1 MNAKIK
7 KFGFPLPIAGASG
20 GSKSPSV
27 PREDPDNLQSSAYVN
42 IIDLIGEGQIGGLVD
57 NVDGDSLTEKEKSI
71 FFDGTRLRHT
81 NGELNFAN
89 VSWAERVGLQRQ
101 DYIEGFGEGVETPFY
116 KNVQLK
122 SGIPSAF
129 TVSNPNADRVR
140 IILAVNSLLSTDRS
154 SGDTYGTSVEF
165 QIKLSVN
172 NGPYEILANK
182 KITGKTTSR
191 YQRSFSF
198 DLPKKKADGTP
209 ITAWSFQITR
219 TTPDSN
225 SSYLQNTTF
234 FESYSEVEL
243 TKFSYPNVALVATRF
258 SSETFS
264 SIPKREYLVDGLLIK
279 VPSNRNKDGS
289 YTGPWDGTFKLESSS
304 NPAWILYDLLLSKR
318 YGLGEYITPEMI
330 DESRLYVI
338 GQYCDQL
345 VDDGFGNKEPRYTIN
360 CVINTRV
367 EAYDLIVDICSAF
380 NGMAY
385 WAGHMVGF
393 TIDAPGTPQMLFNNT
408 NIVGDFSYQGT
419 SNKDR
424 HSVAVVTWNDPNDDY
439 KQVPEVVE
447 DPELIERYGIR
458 KTEVMAFGC
467 TSRGQA
473 ARYGRWLLYS
483 EHQQSETITFNVGID
498 AALLLPGD
506 LIYVQDRDRA
516 GKRFGG
522 RLLDCTAKQAV
533 LDDLVDFG
541 EFTDL
546 TLVIRLEDGSLAE
559 RVIASHTK
567 KTVTVSGHTKEVT
580 VVEWAE
586 ALTVMPVKYALWIIK
601 AAELQPVI
609 ARVVNVAQGEEKG
622 TYNITAVPHNPNKY
636 QSIEND
642 LMLDVPPTSILNSRN
657 QEPPASVEI
666 KSEIITTQNVAKTR
680 LVISWKEAKNA
691 ARYEVE
697 WKRNDGNWVK
707 LPQTT
712 SLSIEVEDVYAG
724 AYTARVVAYNL
735 FGARSYPKYSTST
748 DVKGKVGKPTNVL
761 SLTTT
766 PLLFGM
772 KLDWVYPAGNS
783 DLSHVVIEVSDRAD
797 GSNPRLLGNVSYPTN
812 TLTIQGLQGGLD
824 QWYRT
829 KTVDKSGNESDWS
842 NFVKGTTGNDPDQ
855 VLDLISGQIG
865 ESDLATELQG
875 KIENSVTVSE
885 AAKIVAD
892 NAQTAATNAQTAAT
906 DAKTAASEAQK
917 AASSAQTQAS
927 SAQQIASEASA
938 TAANAKNAADQ
949 AVTAATSA
957 SNVATTAKNA
967 ADTAKAMADSAST
980 AAAKANTTATNA
992 QTTADNAAAAAS
1004 KVASDLTSSTNQ
1016 LNQKIADE
1024 ANARTTAISK
1034 LNDGLT
1040 TETSQRKSEDAALL
1054 SNIETYKSST
1064 NGTLSSLQTQIN
1076 TNATNTSANTS
1087 KITSLDSRLT
1097 TNEGK
1102 TADAINAAA
1111 AAQQTANTAVINSA
1125 ATASALTS
1133 LKSELSTGKGIN
1145 NIIAPFSDP
1154 QELSPYVIG
1163 ASRTVALI
1171 NSPMRING
1179 KAYDVTFNA
1188 VAGSI
1193 YFGSSSVST
1202 VNTAA
1207 AGVVSGG
1214 KRYMLSAYLKNIDP
1228 TKQAE
1233 VYFTLHWFRRTS
1245 EGAYSATQT
1254 VLVNQATNNT
1264 RVTPS
1269 NEGGTVS
1276 CKAVTAPVDA
1286 VAFAIICAGNSVYNV
1301 AGSRIL
1307 IDMLMLEE
1315 VVGVDVPAS
1324 TWTAGPT
1331 DLSAIKSALDANA
1344 SAINNLKTR
1353 VTNAE
1358 GVITSQGDSITQL
1371 NNSVTSING
1380 ELTKKADATAL
1391 NSLSN
1396 RVTTAEGQISSQ
1408 GSAIVSLKN
1417 DLVAANNAIST
1428 KADSSALNSL
1438 DSKVT
1443 SIDGKVASN
1452 ASAITSLKSE
1462 LSTGKGANLL
1472 IAPYSDPQVVP
1483 YTLSNTGVEVSL
1495 VDSVLRT
1502 GKAYNFKNVTSNVG
1516 NYVYIGQ
1523 YSNGKQAPVAVR
1535 GGSKLLFSF
1544 YAKSDVAGFIGRFAL
1559 RVFNQSGANVQV
1571 VTLLWTSTQAQNVS
1585 FTTDLVKYTLYLSSP
1600 IHADGVTASILL
1612 YTGGASS
1619 TSLTPAGAILTMDKL
1634 MIEEYVGDNKEA
1646 SPWVVGSADLNGI
1659 YNSLDASASA
1669 INNLTTRMA
1678 NAEGSITSQSN
1689 SITSLRNDLATTNN
1703 VVSKKADA
1711 SALTSLDTKVTSI
1724 DGRVTNNTSAVTAL
1738 QGRVT
1743 TVENGLST
1751 KADASALNNY
1761 YTKTEAD
1768 SATSGA
1774 IDKFNSQLTI
1784 GGVNVV
1790 ANSEAPR
1797 TSTAATNREYL
1808 LYERSAELK
1817 AFYDENLE
1825 KPITISFEMSVPV
1838 AGPVQVYSSNG
1849 SAHQFV
1855 TSVNAVIV
1863 NQFAKY
1869 SVTVSPKAHTASTTV
1884 STIEFYGTYGTGRI
1898 PTIRK
1903 LQIEAGTKATAWSPS
1918 PRDTK
1923 AAIDAN
1929 ASAIQTTQTK
1939 VDNIDGRLTT
1949 ATDSITSLNSRMSAA
1964 EGNINSANTAVGGL
1978 STRMTSAE
1986 GKITNQGDSIAA
1998 LQNSV
2003 SSISG
2008 TLANKAD
2015 SSAVNNLT
2023 SRVETAEGKISSQS
2037 GQITSL
2043 SNSLDLTNSNLNDV
2057 NVLARLLSLGKPLRD
2072 DPTFKSTTGG
2082 LAAYALQSG
2091 SSFTRQAKSTDNP
2104 MDSAYEMLLRAT
2116 TTLGSGWY
2124 PNNPTVNGGP
2134 NKAFLVKQ
2142 VIKMPSGQ
2150 KLAAFNNPL
2159 GAGGYVRILGN
2170 AEGTGKFETYYSV
2183 IQCGP
2188 DANTAIQGHFRVINS
2203 SNPPVPSA
2211 SNPVDVILASYEVF
2225 DVTAVND
2232 TIPKAYSNAIAA
2244 NANAINTLSNTVSQ
2258 QGNTITSHSNSITQL
2273 NNSIS
2278 SINGALSSKADAS
2291 ALQSLDSKVTLI
2303 DGKVTSN
2310 SSALTALQ
2318 SSFDG
2323 LPNQGVNLLGPEI
2336 SNPVEKPTNWT
2347 SGLPFEI
2354 IQSPDT
2360 VNVRAFQF
2368 TMPASSGN
2376 GTYFNIG
2383 GGQVP
2388 RQWLTEGKYIFSFV
2402 AKTVGGTPPHA
2413 IEWQLYNVDST
2424 RLRFNITA
2432 TLTRYSGVFTV
2443 PAGGAAACMLL
2454 IGNPTGKPAGQVINI
2469 ERMMLERQVGNNTTP
2484 SAWIAGSD
2492 PTGMILSTQAKATDL
2507 FNTATS
2513 QNAATAGRV
2522 TSLESRMTT
2531 TEGNL
2536 NKKADASA
2544 LQNLDTKITNV
2555 DGKVTSNTN
2564 AITALSSTLSN
2575 ATSSISM
2582 NAGNAQ
2588 GDWTFFNTSGEY
2600 SIVAQADGQAGR
2612 VIQLGNNAG
2621 NDIVWM
2627 HPNNFIPFDATKTY
2641 RLRVRYRRR
2650 AGNGTIYVGVSQ
2662 KTPDKALYVTTAN
2675 ALSGD
2680 MGSSNYVVNA
2690 HAPAIDEWQEIVA
2703 YIKGRSAGAASGSG
2717 SKTSPRTVSQQAG
2730 FITPMFI
2737 ANYSAQTGIV
2747 ELDYL
2752 ILEDAEAI
2760 VANDANASAI
2770 SALDTKVSEVDG
2782 RLTTATNS
2790 ITSLNSRMSAAEG
2803 NISAANSALSGLSTR
2818 MTAAENGLTN
2828 QSNAIT
2834 NLSNSL
2840 TVTTNTAN
2848 AALPKIQGGTGA
2860 AKLFRGV
2867 LVWQQNGANLTGN
2880 IVIQTPI
2887 TFTGKMFRLSLTG
2900 YNYLAAKNEI
2910 NLNIGGYA
2918 YSGTSLLQH
2927 GVVNSGTMP
2936 IRVRMGIRN
2945 GTVVVILTSQ
2955 APGAYWQYPK
2965 FNIDAEI
2972 GYTTPPDSWSEGWS
2986 ASFMA
2991 EADLA
2996 SNGISAII
3004 EPSLLDI
3011 STTLNATAS
3020 AISNLTNTVSQQGD
3034 TITSHSNSITTLTNK
3049 ITNNDLS
3056 NLVLNPDF
3064 VDPKSDWTSGVIVD
3078 ATDAAPNPPSAKALR
3093 LNNRDSYYGPFVKCN
3108 VGDMFYVSAWFAT
3121 PNTSATASAVLG
3133 FNTRNSAGTYTWYS
3147 VAIKSTD
3154 KNAWGMVEG
3163 YFTVPNGM
3171 VDIRPWLQVSIA
3183 ASEAAGQQWHVT
3195 NIQVRNITGNKKLA
3209 TDLQATSSALST
3221 LDSKVTNI
3229 DGRVTSAS
3237 NNIVSLNNSVTN
3249 INATLAQKADAT
3261 ALNSLSNRVTNAE
3274 GNITSQGNSITS
3286 LTNSLAVS
3294 GKGGTNLLIK
3304 SNVVGLYDGVSYPH
3318 HTYKLG
3324 EDWEI
3329 GAKYT
3334 LIWCAEHKRGTG
3346 DNNSY
3351 LAVYAGGG
3359 SQTLQSIVNTDGKV
3373 ISKVTFVKNSAV
3385 ASGPIIHFYMINRP
3399 TADKGTIGTVY
3410 WAVLVKGDV
3419 LTTDA
3424 WIPSPYDYIPDSN
3437 ANAAAITNLTNTVTQ
3452 QGNTL
3457 TSHTNSITSL
3467 NNSITSINGILNTKA
3482 NTSAVSDLDSR
3493 VTDAEG
3499 KITANT
3505 SSITSLTANLK
3516 STSNGITMSASIDVD
3531 PDSEWIYW
3539 TKNGEV
3545 ARADDTTAL
3554 GGKVYRFGN
3563 NAGNDHVNA
3572 RSKAKLPFDQ
3582 NKTYRIRARYRR
3594 VSGTGTIYCAVF
3606 GIAKDGVSHVNSSN
3620 TVTTDAGSSNYF
3632 VSNQAPAL
3640 NVWQEVTA
3648 YVKGRAAGAATGGW
3662 TLDNPRQLPNATAFI
3677 SVQFLANYSNAAG
3690 ITELDYLIIEDAD
3703 AIAANDATAKALS
3716 SLDTRVTTAEGK
3728 ITSQGNS
3735 ITQLNNS
3742 ITTINGTLA
3751 TKADSSA
3758 LTNLANR
3765 VTTTEGAITSQGSSI
3780 TSLNASVNGLLKDVA
3795 VSDTRSTNQPPS
3807 WYWSNY
3813 PLRIVREFK
3822 QASVLGLTGMGTY
3835 VSLETYVY
3843 WTDASGGPIIQIAR
3857 GTDSKLTAERRSTST
3872 STWGSWTQDIKTL
3885 TDGLANKAEASALSS
3900 LDAKVSTIDG
3910 KVSTQATSITN
3921 LQTTVGGHTASIQ
3934 SQQQSI
3940 DGLKSRATLK
3950 LQSGNLIGGVGIEND
3965 SKTVDFIIQA
3975 NKFAIAPPS
3984 DAAAGSVA
3992 PKYAFVY
3999 QPTATTLP
4007 NGTVVPAGLYLDNA
4021 SIGYI
4026 NAEKI
4031 NASSLSALSA
4041 NLGTLTTLK
4050 DPTKPNG
4057 ARMVMTGSLTTV
4069 YDDNNVARIRLGI
4082 W

>member
-522 RLLDCTAKQAV
+522 RLLDCTTKQAV

-559 RVIASHTK
+559 REIASHTK
-567 KTVTVSGHTKEVT
+567 KTATVSGHTKEVT
-580 VVEWAE
+580 MVEWAE

-601 AAELQPVI
+601 AAELQPVM

-707 LPQTT
+707 LPHTT
-712 SLSIEVEDVYAG
+712 SLSVEVEDVYAG

-783 DLSHVVIEVSDRAD
+783 DLSHVVIEVSDKVD

-865 ESDLATELQG
+865 ESALATELQG
-875 KIENSVTVSE
+875 KIENSVNVSE
-885 AAKIVAD
+885 AAKIVAE
-892 NAQTAATNAQTAAT
+892 NAQTAATNARTAAT
-906 DAKTAASEAQK
+906 DAKTAASEAQT

-927 SAQQIASEASA
+927 SAQQSASEASA

-949 AVTAATSA
+949 AVTAANQAKTTA
-957 SNVATTAKNA
+957 DNAATTAA
-967 ADTAKAMADSAST
+967 TANST
-980 AAAKANTTATNA
+980 ASKA
-992 QTTADNAAAAAS
+992 QTTANDAAAAAS
-1004 KVASDLTSSTNQ
+1004 KVASDLTTSTNQ
-1016 LNQKIADE
+1016 LNKKIADE
-1024 ANARTTAISK
+1024 TDARTAAISK

-1054 SNIETYKSST
+1054 NNIETYKSST

-1111 AAQQTANTAVINSA
+1111 TAQQVANTAVTNA
-1125 ATASALTS
+1125 AAAASAVTS

-1154 QELSPYVIG
+1154 QELSPYIIG
-1163 ASRTVALI
+1163 ASRTVALV

-1233 VYFTLHWFRRTS
+1233 VYFTLHWFKRTS

-1254 VLVNQATNNT
+1254 VLINQATNTT

-1276 CKAVTAPVDA
+1276 CKAVAAPPDA
-1286 VAFAIICAGNSVYNV
+1286 VAFVVICSGNSVYNV

-1324 TWTAGPT
+1324 TWTAGPA

-1344 SAINNLKTR
+1344 SAISNLKTR

-1358 GVITSQGDSITQL
+1358 GVITSQGNSITQL
-1371 NNSVTSING
+1371 NNSVTSINS
-1380 ELTKKADATAL
+1380 ELTKKADATTLNAL
-1391 NSLSN
+1391 TN
-1396 RVTTAEGQISSQ
+1396 RVSTAEGTITSQ
-1408 GSAIVSLKN
+1408 GNSITSLRN
-1417 DLVAANNAIST
+1417 DLNATNDKVAS

-1438 DSKVT
+1438 DSKV
-1443 SIDGKVASN
+1443 
-1452 ASAITSLKSE
+1452 SE
-1462 LSTGKGANLL
+1462 
-1472 IAPYSDPQVVP
+1472 
-1483 YTLSNTGVEVSL
+1483 
-1495 VDSVLRT
+1495 
-1502 GKAYNFKNVTSNVG
+1502 
-1516 NYVYIGQ
+1516 
-1523 YSNGKQAPVAVR
+1523 
-1535 GGSKLLFSF
+1535 
-1544 YAKSDVAGFIGRFAL
+1544 
-1559 RVFNQSGANVQV
+1559 
-1571 VTLLWTSTQAQNVS
+1571 
-1585 FTTDLVKYTLYLSSP
+1585 
-1600 IHADGVTASILL
+1600 
-1612 YTGGASS
+1612 
-1619 TSLTPAGAILTMDKL
+1619 
-1634 MIEEYVGDNKEA
+1634 
-1646 SPWVVGSADLNGI
+1646 
-1659 YNSLDASASA
+1659 
-1669 INNLTTRMA
+1669 
-1678 NAEGSITSQSN
+1678 
-1689 SITSLRNDLATTNN
+1689 
-1703 VVSKKADA
+1703 
-1711 SALTSLDTKVTSI
+1711 I
-1724 DGRVTNNTSAVTAL
+1724 DGRVTSNTSAVTAL

-1743 TVENGLST
+1743 TVENGLLT

-1869 SVTVSPKAHTASTTV
+1869 SVTVSPKSHTASTTV
-1884 STIEFYGTYGTGRI
+1884 STIEFYGVYGSGRI

-1918 PRDTK
+1918 PRDTQ
-1923 AAIDAN
+1923 AALDAN
-1929 ASAIQTTQTK
+1929 ASAIQNTQTK
-1939 VDNIDGRLTT
+1939 VENIDGRLTT

-1986 GKITNQGDSIAA
+1986 GKITNQGDSIAS

-2023 SRVETAEGKISSQS
+2023 SRVESAEGKISSQS

-2072 DPTFKSTTGG
+2072 DPTFKTTSAGG
-2082 LAAYALQSG
+2082 LSAY
-2091 SSFTRQAKSTDNP
+2091 SFPAGTSWIKQAKSTDNP
-2104 MDSAYEMLLRAT
+2104 TGSTNEMLIKAT
-2116 TTLGSGWY
+2116 QALGGGWY
-2124 PNNPTVNGGP
+2124 PTSPTLLLSA
-2134 NKAFLVKQ
+2134 NKTFLIKQ
-2142 VIKMPSGQ
+2142 IIKMPVGT
-2150 KLAAFNNPL
+2150 KLQAIGNAT
-2159 GAGGYVRILGN
+2159 GTGGFIRILGN
-2170 AEGTGKFETYYSV
+2170 DLGTGKFETYYSV
-2183 IQCGP
+2183 VQGGA
-2188 DANTAIQGHFRVINS
+2188 DLNGSTIQGHFCVIAGT
-2203 SNPPVPSA
+2203 NPPVPTVD
-2211 SNPVDVILASYEVF
+2211 NPVFVILASYEVF

-2232 TIPKAYSNAIAA
+2232 TIPKAYSDAIAA
-2244 NANAINTLSNTVSQ
+2244 NANAINTLSNTVTQ

-2273 NNSIS
+2273 NNSIT
-2278 SINGALSSKADAS
+2278 SINGSLANKAESS
-2291 ALQSLDSKVTLI
+2291 ALQSLDSKVTTI

-2310 SSALTALQ
+2310 TSALTALQ

-2336 SNPVEKPTNWT
+2336 SNPVEKPTNWA
-2347 SGLPFEI
+2347 SGLAFDVIP
-2354 IQSPDT
+2354 SPDT
-2360 VNVRAFQF
+2360 PNVRAFQF
-2368 TMPASSGN
+2368 TMPAASGS
-2376 GTYFNIG
+2376 GTYFNING
-2383 GGQVP
+2383 GMFS
-2388 RQWLTEGKYIFSFV
+2388 RQWLTGGKYIFSFV
-2402 AKTVGGTPPHA
+2402 AKTVGGSSPHPV
-2413 IEWQLYNVDST
+2413 EWQLYPADGL
-2424 RLRFNITA
+2424 RQRFNITE

-2443 PAGGAAACMLL
+2443 PASGAAVCMLL

-2484 SAWIAGSD
+2484 STWVVGSD
-2492 PTGMILSTQAKATDL
+2492 PTGMIISTQAKATDL
-2507 FNTATS
+2507 FNTATN
-2513 QNAATAGRV
+2513 QNNATAGRV

-2531 TEGNL
+2531 AEGNL
-2536 NKKADASA
+2536 SKKADASA
-2544 LQNLDTKITNV
+2544 LQNLDTKVSNI
-2555 DGKVTSNTN
+2555 DGKVESNTN
-2564 AITALSSTLSN
+2564 AITTLSSTLSN

-2588 GDWTFFNTSGEY
+2588 SDWTFFNTLGEY

-2662 KTPDKALYVTTAN
+2662 KTPDKAQYVTTAN
-2675 ALSGD
+2675 ALSND

-2703 YIKGRSAGAASGSG
+2703 YIKGRSVGAASGSG

-2737 ANYSAQTGIV
+2737 ANYANQTGIV

-2760 VANDANASAI
+2760 VGNDANASAI
-2770 SALDTKVSEVDG
+2770 STLDTKVSEVDG

-2790 ITSLNSRMSAAEG
+2790 ITSLGSRMNTAEG

-2936 IRVRMGIRN
+2936 IRVRMGVRN

-2972 GYTTPPDSWSEGWS
+2972 GYTTPPDSWSVGWS

-2991 EADLA
+2991 ESDLA

-3147 VAIKSTD
+3147 VAVKSTD

-3237 NNIVSLNNSVTN
+3237 NSIVSLNNSVTN
-3249 INATLAQKADAT
+3249 INTALSQKADAA
-3261 ALNSLSNRVTNAE
+3261 ALNSLSNRVTTAE

-3294 GKGGTNLLIK
+3294 GKAGTNLLIK
-3304 SNVVGLYDGVSYPH
+3304 SNQVGTYDGVSYPH

-3329 GAKYT
+3329 GATYT

-3346 DNNSY
+3346 DTNSS

-3359 SQTLQSIVNTDGKV
+3359 SQHLQAVVNTNGKV
-3373 ISKVTFVKNSAV
+3373 VSKVTFVKNSAV
-3385 ASGPIIHFYMINRP
+3385 ASGPIIHFYMLNRP
-3399 TADKGTIGTVY
+3399 TADKGSVGTVY

-3437 ANAAAITNLTNTVTQ
+3437 ANASAITNLTNTVTQ

-3467 NNSITSINGILNTKA
+3467 NNSITSINGVLNTKA

-3505 SSITSLTANLK
+3505 SSITGLAANLK
-3516 STSNGITMSASIDVD
+3516 NTSNSITMSASIDVD

-3545 ARADDTTAL
+3545 ARADDTSAL

-3640 NVWQEVTA
+3640 NVWQEVTV
-3648 YVKGRAAGAATGGW
+3648 YVKGRAAGVATGGW

-3742 ITTINGTLA
+3742 ITNINSTLA

-3758 LTNLANR
+3758 LTNLASR
-3765 VTTTEGAITSQGSSI
+3765 VTATEGAITSHGSSI
-3780 TSLNASVNGLLKDVA
+3780 TSLNASVNGLLKDVS

-3872 STWGSWTQDIKTL
+3872 STWGSWSQDIKTL

-3984 DAAAGSVA
+3984 DATAGSVA

-4007 NGTVVPAGLYLDNA
+4007 NGTVIPAGLYLDNA

-4031 NASSLSALSA
+4031 NASSLSAISA

-4069 YDDNNVARIRLGI
+4069 YDDNNVPRIRLGI

>member
-1855 TSVNAVIV
+1855 TSVNAIIV

-1949 ATDSITSLNSRMSAA
+1949 ATDSITSLNSRMSTA
-1964 EGNINSANTAVGGL
+1964 EGNINSTNTAVGGL
-1978 STRMTSAE
+1978 STRMATAE
-1986 GKITNQGDSIAA
+1986 GKITNQSDSIAS

-2003 SSISG
+2003 TSING

-2142 VIKMPSGQ
+2142 VIKMPIGQ
-2150 KLAAFNNPL
+2150 KLAAFNNTL

-2244 NANAINTLSNTVSQ
+2244 NANAISTLSNTVSQ

-2310 SSALTALQ
+2310 TSALTALQ

-2336 SNPVEKPTNWT
+2336 SNPVEKPNWI
-2347 SGLPFEI
+2347 SGLPFEV

-2360 VNVRAFQF
+2360 ANVRAFQF
-2368 TMPASSGN
+2368 TMPAATGS

-2469 ERMMLERQVGNNTTP
+2469 ERMMLERQVGINTTP

-2641 RLRVRYRRR
+2641 RLRARYRRR

-2717 SKTSPRTVSQQAG
+2717 SKTSPLTVSQQAG

-3209 TDLQATSSALST
+3209 SDLQATSSALST

-3385 ASGPIIHFYMINRP
+3385 ASGPIIHFYMLNRP
-3399 TADKGTIGTVY
+3399 TADKGSVGTVY

-3677 SVQFLANYSNAAG
+3677 SVQFLANYPNAAG

-3742 ITTINGTLA
+3742 ITTINGTLSS
-3751 TKADSSA
+3751 KADSSA

-3765 VTTTEGAITSQGSSI
+3765 VTTAENSITSQGSSI
-3780 TSLNASVNGLLKDVA
+3780 TSLNSSVSGILKDIEVT
-3795 VSDTRSTNQPPS
+3795 DTRSTNQPPS

-3813 PLRIVREFK
+3813 PKRIVREFK
-3822 QASVLGLTGMGTY
+3822 QASTLGLTGMGTY

-3885 TDGLANKAEASALSS
+3885 TDGLATKAEASALSS

>member
-1 MNAKIK
+1 MEAVTNLQTINQAIK
-7 KFGFPLPIAGASG
+7 DVHKAPKVIAGAGGGGGGKG
-20 GSKSPSV
+20 GSESDDDLESKSFLS
-27 PREDPDNLQSSAYVN
+27 L
-42 IIDLIGEGQIGGLVD
+42 IDLLGEGQIGGLVD
-57 NVDGDSLTEKEKSI
+57 DSPKSI
-71 FFDGTRLRHT
+71 FLNDTPLVNAAGEYNFQNVTWAMLKGT
-81 NGELNFAN
+81 
-89 VSWAERVGLQRQ
+89 Q
-101 DYIEGFGEGVETPFY
+101 DQPSLGEGFDTVESSTS
-116 KNVQLK
+116 VGQLITRD
-122 SGIPSAF
+122 SPATFSI
-129 TVSNPNADRVR
+129 TDPNADRARV
-140 IILAVNSLLSTDRS
+140 IISTPSLISTTSR
-154 SGDTYGTSVEF
+154 GDIVGSSVEYKF
-165 QIKLSVN
+165 SISLN
-172 NGPYEILANK
+172 NSHFVEIGK
-182 KITGKTTSR
+182 GKITGKTRSR
-191 YQRSFSF
+191 YQRQYEYA
-198 DLPKKKADGTP
+198 LPKQTEDGTRVTMWTIKIERVSP
-209 ITAWSFQITR
+209 E
-219 TTPDSN
+219 SN
-225 SSYLQNTTF
+225 ESSTSNDIYLD
-234 FESYSEVEL
+234 SYSVIIGSRL
-243 TKFSYPNVALVATRF
+243 SYPNSAVFGLSI
-258 SSETFS
+258 SSEQFQ
-264 SIPKREYLVDGLLIK
+264 SIPTRSYLVDGLLIR
-279 VPSNRNKDGS
+279 VPSNYDYKTRKYEGTWN
-289 YTGPWDGTFKLESSS
+289 GTFKLAPSD
-304 NPAWILYDLLLSKR
+304 NPAWILYDVITNER
-318 YGLGEYITPEMI
+318 YGLGQFVDPAYANPA
-330 DESRLYVI
+330 RLYVI
-338 GQYCDQL
+338 GQYCDEM
-345 VDDGFGNKEPRYTIN
+345 VDDGFGGKEPRFTLN
-360 CVINTRV
+360 TVINSISD
-367 EAYDLIVDICSAF
+367 AYQLISDITSVF

-385 WAGHMVGF
+385 WSGSQFGYMCDMP
-393 TIDAPGTPQMLFNNT
+393 TQPTMLYNA
-408 NIVGDFSYQGT
+408 
-419 SNKDR
+419 SNVVDGEFVYSGASRKDM
-424 HSVAVVTWNDPNDDY
+424 HSVALITWNDPERNY
-439 KQVPEVVE
+439 QRAVEYVE
-447 DPELIERYGIR
+447 DPELIQRYGVR
-458 KTEVMAFGC
+458 KAEITSFGC

-473 ARYGRWLLYS
+473 HRIGKWLLYT
-483 EHQQSETITFNVGID
+483 ERNQSRTISFKVGVD
-498 AALLLPGD
+498 SSFVLPGD
-506 LIYVQDRDRA
+506 VVQIADPNRS
-516 GKRFGG
+516 GKRMGG
-522 RLLDCTAKQAV
+522 RLIGATATSATLDSEIILNENSSIMLRLASG
-533 LDDLVDFG
+533 DFVERNIKTIG
-541 EFTDL
+541 TDL
-546 TLVIRLEDGSLAE
+546 ATGNSVINWDTALSTLPTDNAVWIVKSPELEPQL
-559 RVIASHTK
+559 
-567 KTVTVSGHTKEVT
+567 
-580 VVEWAE
+580 
-586 ALTVMPVKYALWIIK
+586 
-601 AAELQPVI
+601 
-609 ARVVNVAQGEEKG
+609 ARVVAIGDSEDAPG
-622 TYNITAVPHNPNKY
+622 TYTITTIAHNPSKFDFIESNIQLDSPNVTIISPSLIEATKNVEIIEEARIEQGITVRNMSINWEQVPNAVSYEVKY
-636 QSIEND
+636 KKTEGNWFTLPITKG
-642 LMLDVPPTSILNSRN
+642 L
-657 QEPPASVEI
+657 SVEI
-666 KSEIITTQNVAKTR
+666 ENVYEGEYVAQVVAISSTGSRSPATYSIPTKVNGQASVLPKLGLFKATPAMFAIDLAWEYAPGTKGVDHVEIQMSLDNSLEANFALLGTYPDPMKAHQVTGLNLSDTRWFRARLVDKFGISGEWSDVVSAAPDIDPDKVLEVISGHIDESVLDTALQEKIDTSEQTANAAKDAASAAQGAASAAQNVANAAEDAAATAKNTANLAQNVAK
-680 LVISWKEAKNA
+680 EA
-691 ARYEVE
+691 
-697 WKRNDGNWVK
+697 
-707 LPQTT
+707 Q
-712 SLSIEVEDVYAG
+712 S
-724 AYTARVVAYNL
+724 
-735 FGARSYPKYSTST
+735 
-748 DVKGKVGKPTNVL
+748 
-761 SLTTT
+761 
-766 PLLFGM
+766 
-772 KLDWVYPAGNS
+772 
-783 DLSHVVIEVSDRAD
+783 
-797 GSNPRLLGNVSYPTN
+797 
-812 TLTIQGLQGGLD
+812 
-824 QWYRT
+824 
-829 KTVDKSGNESDWS
+829 
-842 NFVKGTTGNDPDQ
+842 
-855 VLDLISGQIG
+855 
-865 ESDLATELQG
+865 
-875 KIENSVTVSE
+875 
-885 AAKIVAD
+885 
-892 NAQTAATNAQTAAT
+892 TAATAQNQANA
-906 DAKTAASEAQK
+906 AKT
-917 AASSAQTQAS
+917 
-927 SAQQIASEASA
+927 
-938 TAANAKNAADQ
+938 AADQ
-949 AVTAATSA
+949 AVAASNQAKDTADKATSA
-957 SNVATTAKNA
+957 ATTAQ
-967 ADTAKAMADSAST
+967 TMANSAST
-980 AAAKANTTATNA
+980 AAAKANTAATNA
-992 QTTADNAAAAAS
+992 QTTANNAASAAS
-1004 KVASDLTSSTNQ
+1004 KVASDLTTSTNQ

-1024 ANARTTAISK
+1024 ADARTVAISNLK
-1034 LNDGLT
+1034 DGLT
-1040 TETSQRKSEDAALL
+1040 TETTQRKSEDAALL
-1054 SNIETYKSST
+1054 SNIETFKSST
-1064 NGTLSSLQTQIN
+1064 KGSLSSLQEQIT
-1076 TNATNTSANTS
+1076 TNATNTDANAQ

-1102 TADAINAAA
+1102 TAEA
-1111 AAQQTANTAVINSA
+1111 INSA
-1125 ATASALTS
+1125 ATAQQTASTAVDKANAAANSVTA
-1133 LKSELSTGKGIN
+1133 LKSELSSGKGIN
-1145 NIIAPFSDP
+1145 NIVAPFSDP
-1154 QELSPYVIG
+1154 QELPALGG
-1163 ASRTVALI
+1163 ASRTVALVD
-1171 NSPMRING
+1171 SALRRNG
-1179 KAYDVTFNA
+1179 KAYK
-1188 VAGSI
+1188 
-1193 YFGSSSVST
+1193 VSF
-1202 VNTAA
+1202 TAA
-1207 AGVVSGG
+1207 AH
-1214 KRYMLSAYLKNIDP
+1214 Y
-1228 TKQAE
+1228 
-1233 VYFTLHWFRRTS
+1233 VYFGTAQAALAPSQMAMQVEAGRAYTFSVWLKALSTAVPSFRFNILWFIRDPSTGNITTNAGIIFPQGQTDSYIAPNANGQRYS
-1245 EGAYSATQT
+1245 FRPVNSPANAIGATVYVVGNPSGPSAG
-1254 VLVNQATNNT
+1254 
-1264 RVTPS
+1264 
-1269 NEGGTVS
+1269 E
-1276 CKAVTAPVDA
+1276 
-1286 VAFAIICAGNSVYNV
+1286 Y
-1301 AGSRIL
+1301 L

-1315 VVGVDVPAS
+1315 SVGSEKPAS
-1324 TWTAGPT
+1324 TWTAGPA
-1331 DLSAIKSALDANA
+1331 DLNAIKNALDTNA
-1344 SAINNLKTR
+1344 VAINNLITR
-1353 VTNAE
+1353 VSNNE
-1358 GVITSQGDSITQL
+1358 GKITSQGNLITQL
-1371 NNSVTSING
+1371 NNSINTING
-1380 ELTKKADATAL
+1380 TLSNKADATAL
-1391 NSLSN
+1391 NALTTRVSN
-1396 RVTTAEGQISSQ
+1396 AEGQISSQ
-1408 GSAIVSLKN
+1408 GSSIVSLQN
-1417 DLVAANNAIST
+1417 DLASTNKAVST

-1438 DSKVT
+1438 DSKV
-1443 SIDGKVASN
+1443 
-1452 ASAITSLKSE
+1452 SE
-1462 LSTGKGANLL
+1462 
-1472 IAPYSDPQVVP
+1472 
-1483 YTLSNTGVEVSL
+1483 
-1495 VDSVLRT
+1495 
-1502 GKAYNFKNVTSNVG
+1502 
-1516 NYVYIGQ
+1516 
-1523 YSNGKQAPVAVR
+1523 
-1535 GGSKLLFSF
+1535 
-1544 YAKSDVAGFIGRFAL
+1544 
-1559 RVFNQSGANVQV
+1559 
-1571 VTLLWTSTQAQNVS
+1571 
-1585 FTTDLVKYTLYLSSP
+1585 
-1600 IHADGVTASILL
+1600 
-1612 YTGGASS
+1612 
-1619 TSLTPAGAILTMDKL
+1619 
-1634 MIEEYVGDNKEA
+1634 
-1646 SPWVVGSADLNGI
+1646 
-1659 YNSLDASASA
+1659 
-1669 INNLTTRMA
+1669 
-1678 NAEGSITSQSN
+1678 
-1689 SITSLRNDLATTNN
+1689 
-1703 VVSKKADA
+1703 
-1711 SALTSLDTKVTSI
+1711 I
-1724 DGRVTNNTSAVTAL
+1724 DGRVTSNANAVTSL
-1738 QGRVT
+1738 QGSVSSI
-1743 TVENGLST
+1743 EKGLST

-1768 SATSGA
+1768 SAASGA

-1855 TSVNAVIV
+1855 TSVNAIIV

-1949 ATDSITSLNSRMSAA
+1949 ATDSITSLNSRMSTA
-1964 EGNINSANTAVGGL
+1964 EGNINSTNTAVGGL
-1978 STRMTSAE
+1978 STRMATAE
-1986 GKITNQGDSIAA
+1986 GKITNQSDSIAS

-2003 SSISG
+2003 TSING

-2072 DPTFKSTTGG
+2072 DPTFKTTSAGG
-2082 LAAYALQSG
+2082 LSAY
-2091 SSFTRQAKSTDNP
+2091 SFPAGTSWVKQTKSTDNP
-2104 MDSAYEMLLRAT
+2104 TGSTHEMLIKAT
-2116 TTLGSGWY
+2116 QALGGGWY
-2124 PNNPTVNGGP
+2124 PTAPTLVLTA
-2134 NKAFLVKQ
+2134 NKTFLIKQ
-2142 VIKMPSGQ
+2142 IIKMPVGT
-2150 KLAAFNNPL
+2150 KLQAIGNAT
-2159 GAGGYVRILGN
+2159 GTGGYIRILGN
-2170 AEGTGKFETYYSV
+2170 DLGTGKFETYYSV
-2183 IQCGP
+2183 VQGGA
-2188 DANTAIQGHFRVINS
+2188 DLSGSTIQGHFRVIAGT
-2203 SNPPVPSA
+2203 NPPVPTVD
-2211 SNPVDVILASYEVF
+2211 NPVFVILASYEVF

-2232 TIPKAYSNAIAA
+2232 TIPKAYSDAIAA

-2318 SSFDG
+2318 SSFEG
-2323 LPNQGVNLLGPEI
+2323 IPNQGVNLLGPEI
-2336 SNPVEKPTNWT
+2336 SNPIEKPNWI
-2347 SGLPFEI
+2347 SGLPFEV

-2368 TMPASSGN
+2368 TMPANTTS

-2388 RQWLTEGKYIFSFV
+2388 RQWLTEGTYIFSFV

-2544 LQNLDTKITNV
+2544 LQNLDTKVTNV

-2641 RLRVRYRRR
+2641 RLRARYRRR
-2650 AGNGTIYVGVSQ
+2650 AGTGTIYLGVSQ

-2680 MGSSNYVVNA
+2680 MRSSNYVVNA

-2760 VANDANASAI
+2760 VGNDANASAI

-2887 TFTGKMFRLSLTG
+2887 TFTNKMFRLSLTG

-2936 IRVRMGIRN
+2936 IRVRMGVRN

-2972 GYTTPPDSWSEGWS
+2972 GYTTPPDSWADGWS

-3133 FNTRNSAGTYTWYS
+3133 FNTRNSAGTYAWYS

-3209 TDLQATSSALST
+3209 TDLQATSSAVTDLT
-3221 LDSKVTNI
+3221 SKVTNI
-3229 DGRVTSAS
+3229 DGRLTSAS
-3237 NNIVSLNNSVTN
+3237 NNIVTLNNSVTN

-3261 ALNSLSNRVTNAE
+3261 ALNSLSNRVTTAE

-3294 GKGGTNLLIK
+3294 GKAGTNLLIK
-3304 SNVVGLYDGVSYPH
+3304 SNVVGTYDGVSYPH

-3324 EDWEI
+3324 EDWEV
-3329 GAKYT
+3329 GATYT

-3346 DNNSY
+3346 DTNSS

-3359 SQTLQSIVNTDGKV
+3359 SQHLQAVVNTNGKV
-3373 ISKVTFVKNSAV
+3373 VSKVTFVKNSAV
-3385 ASGPIIHFYMINRP
+3385 ASGPIIHFYMLNRP
-3399 TADKGTIGTVY
+3399 TADKGSVGTVY

-3437 ANAAAITNLTNTVTQ
+3437 ANAAAIANLTNTVSQQGNTITSNSSSITSLTNQIGNTKSYSLVTFRNGSAVGMPKAAGVYTGNNTRLYGFGRGLNLIVFKNGDVESCTQYDTYGDIVSACNAIYAAIKALASGTYFAIVGTDNIGSVGNSNPNTDLRALLLASGAGDTYFRSWNWNALPIFVGRKDLDAGNGILGMFDSTVPNQWIEYPLSFVNGVPVGLGDSRTLTTQLDANASAISSLSNTVTQ
-3452 QGNTL
+3452 QGKDIA
-3457 TSHTNSITSL
+3457 SHSSSITSL
-3467 NNSITSINGILNTKA
+3467 NNSITN
-3482 NTSAVSDLDSR
+3482 
-3493 VTDAEG
+3493 
-3499 KITANT
+3499 
-3505 SSITSLTANLK
+3505 
-3516 STSNGITMSASIDVD
+3516 
-3531 PDSEWIYW
+3531 
-3539 TKNGEV
+3539 
-3545 ARADDTTAL
+3545 
-3554 GGKVYRFGN
+3554 
-3563 NAGNDHVNA
+3563 
-3572 RSKAKLPFDQ
+3572 
-3582 NKTYRIRARYRR
+3582 
-3594 VSGTGTIYCAVF
+3594 
-3606 GIAKDGVSHVNSSN
+3606 
-3620 TVTTDAGSSNYF
+3620 
-3632 VSNQAPAL
+3632 
-3640 NVWQEVTA
+3640 
-3648 YVKGRAAGAATGGW
+3648 
-3662 TLDNPRQLPNATAFI
+3662 
-3677 SVQFLANYSNAAG
+3677 
-3690 ITELDYLIIEDAD
+3690 
-3703 AIAANDATAKALS
+3703 
-3716 SLDTRVTTAEGK
+3716 
-3728 ITSQGNS
+3728 
-3735 ITQLNNS
+3735 
-3742 ITTINGTLA
+3742 INGTLA

-3857 GTDSKLTAERRSTST
+3857 GTDSKLTAERRSAST
-3872 STWGSWTQDIKTL
+3872 AAWSTWTQDIKAIS
-3885 TDGLANKAEASALSS
+3885 DGLANKAEASAVNT

-3910 KVSTQATSITN
+3910 KVSTQASNIVS
-3921 LQTTVGGHTASIQ
+3921 LQTAVGGNTSAISEQSKSIDGIRNIKTITIDNNGVMSGYGLISDLVNGKVTSTFGVNADNFYIGPPSGGKKPFLVTTTNTTVNGVTYPPGTWIDTAYIATASIKSAHIQDAAITTAKIADAAIDTAKIKDAAITNAKIADLTVDTIKIKDNAITVATVAENTQASKILTPSSSTFDACQVTVVTSGTNFVKIDFSPFLYAWNKYSSPQIYLDIYRDDTLIKTFNLPWIQ
-3934 SQQQSI
+3934 STEVFKDRTWTEGGSYEVLYNI
-3940 DGLKSRATLK
+3940 VVYTMNTMAGSMFTTLDRPAAGTHVYKATLRR
-3950 LQSGNLIGGVGIEND
+3950 
-3965 SKTVDFIIQA
+3965 
-3975 NKFAIAPPS
+3975 
-3984 DAAAGSVA
+3984 
-3992 PKYAFVY
+3992 
-3999 QPTATTLP
+3999 TT
-4007 NGTVVPAGLYLDNA
+4007 NWGRDNA
-4021 SIGYI
+4021 MGMARRYNEIEFT
-4026 NAEKI
+4026 NALILITEVK
-4031 NASSLSALSA
+4031 
-4041 NLGTLTTLK
+4041 K
-4050 DPTKPNG
+4050 
-4057 ARMVMTGSLTTV
+4057 
-4069 YDDNNVARIRLGI
+4069 
-4082 W
+4082 

>member
-172 NGPYEILANK
+172 NGPYEILATK

-949 AVTAATSA
+949 AVTAANQAKTA
-957 SNVATTAKNA
+957 ADNAATTAA
-967 ADTAKAMADSAST
+967 TASST
-980 AAAKANTTATNA
+980 ASKA
-992 QTTADNAAAAAS
+992 QTTANDAAAAAS
-1004 KVASDLTSSTNQ
+1004 KVASDLTTSTNQ
-1016 LNQKIADE
+1016 LNKKIADE
-1024 ANARTTAISK
+1024 TDARTVAISK

-1040 TETSQRKSEDAALL
+1040 IETSQRKTEDAALL

-1087 KITSLDSRLT
+1087 KISSLDSRLT

-1111 AAQQTANTAVINSA
+1111 TAQQTASSAVDKANAVANSVTA
-1125 ATASALTS
+1125 
-1133 LKSELSTGKGIN
+1133 LKSELSSGKGIN
-1145 NIIAPFSDP
+1145 NIVAPFSDP
-1154 QELSPYVIG
+1154 QELPALGG
-1163 ASRTVALI
+1163 ASRTVALVD
-1171 NSPMRING
+1171 SALRRNG
-1179 KAYDVTFNA
+1179 KAYK
-1188 VAGSI
+1188 
-1193 YFGSSSVST
+1193 VSF
-1202 VNTAA
+1202 TAA
-1207 AGVVSGG
+1207 AH
-1214 KRYMLSAYLKNIDP
+1214 Y
-1228 TKQAE
+1228 
-1233 VYFTLHWFRRTS
+1233 VYFGTAQAALAPSQMAMQVEAGRAYTFSVWLKALSTAVPSFRFNILWFIRDPSTGNITTNAGIIFPQGQTDSYIAPNANGQRYS
-1245 EGAYSATQT
+1245 FRPVNSPANAIGATVYVVGNPSGPSAG
-1254 VLVNQATNNT
+1254 
-1264 RVTPS
+1264 
-1269 NEGGTVS
+1269 E
-1276 CKAVTAPVDA
+1276 
-1286 VAFAIICAGNSVYNV
+1286 Y
-1301 AGSRIL
+1301 L

-1315 VVGVDVPAS
+1315 SVGSEKPAS
-1324 TWTAGPT
+1324 TWTAGPA
-1331 DLSAIKSALDANA
+1331 DLNAIKNALDTNA
-1344 SAINNLKTR
+1344 VAINNLITR
-1353 VTNAE
+1353 VSNNE
-1358 GVITSQGDSITQL
+1358 GKITSQGNLITQL
-1371 NNSVTSING
+1371 NNSINTING
-1380 ELTKKADATAL
+1380 TLSNKADATAL
-1391 NSLSN
+1391 NALTTRVSN
-1396 RVTTAEGQISSQ
+1396 AEGQISSQ
-1408 GSAIVSLKN
+1408 GSSIVSLQN
-1417 DLVAANNAIST
+1417 DLASTNKAVST

-1438 DSKVT
+1438 DSKV
-1443 SIDGKVASN
+1443 
-1452 ASAITSLKSE
+1452 SE
-1462 LSTGKGANLL
+1462 
-1472 IAPYSDPQVVP
+1472 
-1483 YTLSNTGVEVSL
+1483 
-1495 VDSVLRT
+1495 
-1502 GKAYNFKNVTSNVG
+1502 
-1516 NYVYIGQ
+1516 
-1523 YSNGKQAPVAVR
+1523 
-1535 GGSKLLFSF
+1535 
-1544 YAKSDVAGFIGRFAL
+1544 
-1559 RVFNQSGANVQV
+1559 
-1571 VTLLWTSTQAQNVS
+1571 
-1585 FTTDLVKYTLYLSSP
+1585 
-1600 IHADGVTASILL
+1600 
-1612 YTGGASS
+1612 
-1619 TSLTPAGAILTMDKL
+1619 
-1634 MIEEYVGDNKEA
+1634 
-1646 SPWVVGSADLNGI
+1646 
-1659 YNSLDASASA
+1659 
-1669 INNLTTRMA
+1669 
-1678 NAEGSITSQSN
+1678 
-1689 SITSLRNDLATTNN
+1689 
-1703 VVSKKADA
+1703 
-1711 SALTSLDTKVTSI
+1711 I
-1724 DGRVTNNTSAVTAL
+1724 DGRVTSNANAVTSL
-1738 QGRVT
+1738 QGSVSSI
-1743 TVENGLST
+1743 EKGLST

-1768 SATSGA
+1768 SAASGA

-1855 TSVNAVIV
+1855 TSVNAIIV

-1949 ATDSITSLNSRMSAA
+1949 ATDSITSLNSRMSTA
-1964 EGNINSANTAVGGL
+1964 EGNINSTNTAVGGL
-1978 STRMTSAE
+1978 STRMATAE
-1986 GKITNQGDSIAA
+1986 GKITNQSDSIAS

-2003 SSISG
+2003 TSING

-2072 DPTFKSTTGG
+2072 DPTFKTTSAGG
-2082 LAAYALQSG
+2082 LSAY
-2091 SSFTRQAKSTDNP
+2091 SFPAGTSWVKQTKSTDNP
-2104 MDSAYEMLLRAT
+2104 TGSTHEMLIKAT
-2116 TTLGSGWY
+2116 QALGGGWY
-2124 PNNPTVNGGP
+2124 PTAPTLVLTA
-2134 NKAFLVKQ
+2134 NKTFLIKQ
-2142 VIKMPSGQ
+2142 IIKMPVGT
-2150 KLAAFNNPL
+2150 KLQAIGNAT
-2159 GAGGYVRILGN
+2159 GTGGYIRILGN
-2170 AEGTGKFETYYSV
+2170 DLGTGKFETYYSV
-2183 IQCGP
+2183 VQGGA
-2188 DANTAIQGHFRVINS
+2188 DLSGSTIQGHFRVIAGT
-2203 SNPPVPSA
+2203 NPPVPTVD
-2211 SNPVDVILASYEVF
+2211 NPVFVILASYEVF

-2232 TIPKAYSNAIAA
+2232 TIPKAYSDAIAA

-2318 SSFDG
+2318 SSFEG
-2323 LPNQGVNLLGPEI
+2323 IPNQGVNLLGPEI
-2336 SNPVEKPTNWT
+2336 SNPIEKPNWI
-2347 SGLPFEI
+2347 SGLPFEV

-2368 TMPASSGN
+2368 TMPANTTS

-2388 RQWLTEGKYIFSFV
+2388 RQWLTEGTYIFSFV

-2544 LQNLDTKITNV
+2544 LQNLDTKVTNV

-2641 RLRVRYRRR
+2641 RLRARYRRR
-2650 AGNGTIYVGVSQ
+2650 AGTGTIYLGVSQ

-2760 VANDANASAI
+2760 VGNDANASAI

-2887 TFTGKMFRLSLTG
+2887 TFTNKMFRLSLTG

-2936 IRVRMGIRN
+2936 IRVRMGVRN

-2972 GYTTPPDSWSEGWS
+2972 GYTTPPDSWADGWS

-3163 YFTVPNGM
+3163 YFT
-3171 VDIRPWLQVSIA
+3171 
-3183 ASEAAGQQWHVT
+3183 
-3195 NIQVRNITGNKKLA
+3195 
-3209 TDLQATSSALST
+3209 
-3221 LDSKVTNI
+3221 
-3229 DGRVTSAS
+3229 
-3237 NNIVSLNNSVTN
+3237 
-3249 INATLAQKADAT
+3249 
-3261 ALNSLSNRVTNAE
+3261 
-3274 GNITSQGNSITS
+3274 
-3286 LTNSLAVS
+3286 
-3294 GKGGTNLLIK
+3294 
-3304 SNVVGLYDGVSYPH
+3304 
-3318 HTYKLG
+3318 
-3324 EDWEI
+3324 
-3329 GAKYT
+3329 
-3334 LIWCAEHKRGTG
+3334 
-3346 DNNSY
+3346 
-3351 LAVYAGGG
+3351 
-3359 SQTLQSIVNTDGKV
+3359 
-3373 ISKVTFVKNSAV
+3373 
-3385 ASGPIIHFYMINRP
+3385 
-3399 TADKGTIGTVY
+3399 
-3410 WAVLVKGDV
+3410 
-3419 LTTDA
+3419 
-3424 WIPSPYDYIPDSN
+3424 
-3437 ANAAAITNLTNTVTQ
+3437 
-3452 QGNTL
+3452 
-3457 TSHTNSITSL
+3457 
-3467 NNSITSINGILNTKA
+3467 
-3482 NTSAVSDLDSR
+3482 
-3493 VTDAEG
+3493 
-3499 KITANT
+3499 
-3505 SSITSLTANLK
+3505 
-3516 STSNGITMSASIDVD
+3516 
-3531 PDSEWIYW
+3531 
-3539 TKNGEV
+3539 
-3545 ARADDTTAL
+3545 
-3554 GGKVYRFGN
+3554 
-3563 NAGNDHVNA
+3563 
-3572 RSKAKLPFDQ
+3572 
-3582 NKTYRIRARYRR
+3582 
-3594 VSGTGTIYCAVF
+3594 
-3606 GIAKDGVSHVNSSN
+3606 
-3620 TVTTDAGSSNYF
+3620 
-3632 VSNQAPAL
+3632 
-3640 NVWQEVTA
+3640 
-3648 YVKGRAAGAATGGW
+3648 
-3662 TLDNPRQLPNATAFI
+3662 
-3677 SVQFLANYSNAAG
+3677 
-3690 ITELDYLIIEDAD
+3690 
-3703 AIAANDATAKALS
+3703 
-3716 SLDTRVTTAEGK
+3716 
-3728 ITSQGNS
+3728 
-3735 ITQLNNS
+3735 
-3742 ITTINGTLA
+3742 
-3751 TKADSSA
+3751 
-3758 LTNLANR
+3758 
-3765 VTTTEGAITSQGSSI
+3765 
-3780 TSLNASVNGLLKDVA
+3780 
-3795 VSDTRSTNQPPS
+3795 
-3807 WYWSNY
+3807 
-3813 PLRIVREFK
+3813 
-3822 QASVLGLTGMGTY
+3822 
-3835 VSLETYVY
+3835 
-3843 WTDASGGPIIQIAR
+3843 
-3857 GTDSKLTAERRSTST
+3857 
-3872 STWGSWTQDIKTL
+3872 
-3885 TDGLANKAEASALSS
+3885 
-3900 LDAKVSTIDG
+3900 
-3910 KVSTQATSITN
+3910 
-3921 LQTTVGGHTASIQ
+3921 
-3934 SQQQSI
+3934 
-3940 DGLKSRATLK
+3940 
-3950 LQSGNLIGGVGIEND
+3950 
-3965 SKTVDFIIQA
+3965 
-3975 NKFAIAPPS
+3975 
-3984 DAAAGSVA
+3984 
-3992 PKYAFVY
+3992 
-3999 QPTATTLP
+3999 
-4007 NGTVVPAGLYLDNA
+4007 
-4021 SIGYI
+4021 
-4026 NAEKI
+4026 
-4031 NASSLSALSA
+4031 
-4041 NLGTLTTLK
+4041 
-4050 DPTKPNG
+4050 
-4057 ARMVMTGSLTTV
+4057 
-4069 YDDNNVARIRLGI
+4069 
-4082 W
+4082 

>member
-559 RVIASHTK
+559 REIASHTK

-1855 TSVNAVIV
+1855 TSVNAIIV

-1949 ATDSITSLNSRMSAA
+1949 ATDSITSLNSRMSTA
-1964 EGNINSANTAVGGL
+1964 EGNINSTNTAVGGL
-1978 STRMTSAE
+1978 STRMATAE
-1986 GKITNQGDSIAA
+1986 GKITNQSDSIAS

-2003 SSISG
+2003 TSING

-2142 VIKMPSGQ
+2142 VIKMPIGQ
-2150 KLAAFNNPL
+2150 KLAAFNNTL

-2310 SSALTALQ
+2310 TSALTALQ

-2336 SNPVEKPTNWT
+2336 SNPVEKPNWI
-2347 SGLPFEI
+2347 SGLPFEV

-2360 VNVRAFQF
+2360 ANVRAFQF
-2368 TMPASSGN
+2368 TMPAATGS

-2469 ERMMLERQVGNNTTP
+2469 ERMMLERQVGINTTP

-2641 RLRVRYRRR
+2641 RLRARYRRR

-3209 TDLQATSSALST
+3209 SDLQATSSALST

-3373 ISKVTFVKNSAV
+3373 ISKVAFVKNSAV

-3482 NTSAVSDLDSR
+3482 NTSAVSNLDSR

-3640 NVWQEVTA
+3640 NVWQEVTV
-3648 YVKGRAAGAATGGW
+3648 YVKGRASGAATGGW

-3677 SVQFLANYSNAAG
+3677 SVQFLANYPNAAG

-3742 ITTINGTLA
+3742 ITTINGTLSS
-3751 TKADSSA
+3751 KADSSA

-3765 VTTTEGAITSQGSSI
+3765 VTTAENSITSQGSSI
-3780 TSLNASVNGLLKDVA
+3780 TSLNSSVSGILKDIEVT
-3795 VSDTRSTNQPPS
+3795 DTRSTNQPPS

-3813 PLRIVREFK
+3813 PKRIVREFK
-3822 QASVLGLTGMGTY
+3822 QASTLGLTGMGTY

>member
-172 NGPYEILANK
+172 NGPYEILATK

-949 AVTAATSA
+949 AVTAANQAKTA
-957 SNVATTAKNA
+957 ADNAATTAA
-967 ADTAKAMADSAST
+967 TASST
-980 AAAKANTTATNA
+980 ASKA
-992 QTTADNAAAAAS
+992 QTTANDAAAAAS
-1004 KVASDLTSSTNQ
+1004 KVASDLTTSTNQ
-1016 LNQKIADE
+1016 LNKKIADE
-1024 ANARTTAISK
+1024 TDARTVAISK

-1040 TETSQRKSEDAALL
+1040 IETSQRKTEDAALL

-1087 KITSLDSRLT
+1087 KISSLDSRLT

-1111 AAQQTANTAVINSA
+1111 TAQQTASSAVDKANAVANSVTA
-1125 ATASALTS
+1125 
-1133 LKSELSTGKGIN
+1133 LKSELSSGKGIN
-1145 NIIAPFSDP
+1145 NIVAPFSDP
-1154 QELSPYVIG
+1154 QELPALGG
-1163 ASRTVALI
+1163 ASRTVALVD
-1171 NSPMRING
+1171 SALRRNG
-1179 KAYDVTFNA
+1179 KAYK
-1188 VAGSI
+1188 
-1193 YFGSSSVST
+1193 VSF
-1202 VNTAA
+1202 TAA
-1207 AGVVSGG
+1207 AH
-1214 KRYMLSAYLKNIDP
+1214 Y
-1228 TKQAE
+1228 
-1233 VYFTLHWFRRTS
+1233 VYFGTAQAALAPSQMAMQVEAGRAYTFSVWLKALSTAVPSFRFNILWFIRDPSTGNITTNAGIIFPQGQTDSYIAPNANGQRYS
-1245 EGAYSATQT
+1245 FRPVNSPANAIGATVYVVGNPSGPSAG
-1254 VLVNQATNNT
+1254 
-1264 RVTPS
+1264 
-1269 NEGGTVS
+1269 E
-1276 CKAVTAPVDA
+1276 
-1286 VAFAIICAGNSVYNV
+1286 Y
-1301 AGSRIL
+1301 L

-1315 VVGVDVPAS
+1315 SVGSEKPAS
-1324 TWTAGPT
+1324 TWTAGPA
-1331 DLSAIKSALDANA
+1331 DLNAIKNALDTNA
-1344 SAINNLKTR
+1344 VAINNLITR
-1353 VTNAE
+1353 VSNNE
-1358 GVITSQGDSITQL
+1358 GKITSQGNLITQL
-1371 NNSVTSING
+1371 NNSINTING
-1380 ELTKKADATAL
+1380 TLSNKADATAL
-1391 NSLSN
+1391 NALTTRVSN
-1396 RVTTAEGQISSQ
+1396 AEGQISSQ
-1408 GSAIVSLKN
+1408 GSSIVSLQN
-1417 DLVAANNAIST
+1417 DLASTNKAVST

-1438 DSKVT
+1438 DSKV
-1443 SIDGKVASN
+1443 
-1452 ASAITSLKSE
+1452 SE
-1462 LSTGKGANLL
+1462 
-1472 IAPYSDPQVVP
+1472 
-1483 YTLSNTGVEVSL
+1483 
-1495 VDSVLRT
+1495 
-1502 GKAYNFKNVTSNVG
+1502 
-1516 NYVYIGQ
+1516 
-1523 YSNGKQAPVAVR
+1523 
-1535 GGSKLLFSF
+1535 
-1544 YAKSDVAGFIGRFAL
+1544 
-1559 RVFNQSGANVQV
+1559 
-1571 VTLLWTSTQAQNVS
+1571 
-1585 FTTDLVKYTLYLSSP
+1585 
-1600 IHADGVTASILL
+1600 
-1612 YTGGASS
+1612 
-1619 TSLTPAGAILTMDKL
+1619 
-1634 MIEEYVGDNKEA
+1634 
-1646 SPWVVGSADLNGI
+1646 
-1659 YNSLDASASA
+1659 
-1669 INNLTTRMA
+1669 
-1678 NAEGSITSQSN
+1678 
-1689 SITSLRNDLATTNN
+1689 
-1703 VVSKKADA
+1703 
-1711 SALTSLDTKVTSI
+1711 I
-1724 DGRVTNNTSAVTAL
+1724 DGRVTSNANAVTSL
-1738 QGRVT
+1738 QGSVSSI
-1743 TVENGLST
+1743 EKGLST

-1768 SATSGA
+1768 SAASGA

-1855 TSVNAVIV
+1855 TSVNAIIV

-1949 ATDSITSLNSRMSAA
+1949 ATDSITSLNSRMSTA
-1964 EGNINSANTAVGGL
+1964 EGNINSTNTAVGGL
-1978 STRMTSAE
+1978 STRMATAE
-1986 GKITNQGDSIAA
+1986 GKITNQSDSIAS

-2003 SSISG
+2003 TSING

-2072 DPTFKSTTGG
+2072 DPTFKTTSAGG
-2082 LAAYALQSG
+2082 LSAY
-2091 SSFTRQAKSTDNP
+2091 SFPAGTSWVKQTKSTDNP
-2104 MDSAYEMLLRAT
+2104 TGSTHEMLIKAT
-2116 TTLGSGWY
+2116 QALGGGWY
-2124 PNNPTVNGGP
+2124 PTAPTLVLTA
-2134 NKAFLVKQ
+2134 NKTFLIKQ
-2142 VIKMPSGQ
+2142 IIKMPVGT
-2150 KLAAFNNPL
+2150 KLQAIGNAT
-2159 GAGGYVRILGN
+2159 GTGGYIRILGN
-2170 AEGTGKFETYYSV
+2170 DLGTGKFETYYSV
-2183 IQCGP
+2183 VQGGA
-2188 DANTAIQGHFRVINS
+2188 DLSGSTIQGHFRVIAGT
-2203 SNPPVPSA
+2203 NPPVPTVD
-2211 SNPVDVILASYEVF
+2211 NPVFVILASYEVF

-2232 TIPKAYSNAIAA
+2232 TIPKAYSDAIAA

-2318 SSFDG
+2318 SSFEG
-2323 LPNQGVNLLGPEI
+2323 IPNQGVNLLGPEI
-2336 SNPVEKPTNWT
+2336 SNPIEKPNWI
-2347 SGLPFEI
+2347 SGLPFEV

-2368 TMPASSGN
+2368 TMPANTTS

-2388 RQWLTEGKYIFSFV
+2388 RQWLTEGTYIFSFV

-2544 LQNLDTKITNV
+2544 LQNLDTKVTNV

-2641 RLRVRYRRR
+2641 RLRARYRRR
-2650 AGNGTIYVGVSQ
+2650 AGTGTIYLGVSQ

-2887 TFTGKMFRLSLTG
+2887 TFTNKMFRLSLTG

-2936 IRVRMGIRN
+2936 IRVRMG
-2945 GTVVVILTSQ
+2945 
-2955 APGAYWQYPK
+2955 
-2965 FNIDAEI
+2965 
-2972 GYTTPPDSWSEGWS
+2972 
-2986 ASFMA
+2986 
-2991 EADLA
+2991 
-2996 SNGISAII
+2996 
-3004 EPSLLDI
+3004 
-3011 STTLNATAS
+3011 
-3020 AISNLTNTVSQQGD
+3020 
-3034 TITSHSNSITTLTNK
+3034 
-3049 ITNNDLS
+3049 
-3056 NLVLNPDF
+3056 
-3064 VDPKSDWTSGVIVD
+3064 
-3078 ATDAAPNPPSAKALR
+3078 
-3093 LNNRDSYYGPFVKCN
+3093 
-3108 VGDMFYVSAWFAT
+3108 
-3121 PNTSATASAVLG
+3121 
-3133 FNTRNSAGTYTWYS
+3133 
-3147 VAIKSTD
+3147 
-3154 KNAWGMVEG
+3154 
-3163 YFTVPNGM
+3163 
-3171 VDIRPWLQVSIA
+3171 
-3183 ASEAAGQQWHVT
+3183 
-3195 NIQVRNITGNKKLA
+3195 
-3209 TDLQATSSALST
+3209 
-3221 LDSKVTNI
+3221 
-3229 DGRVTSAS
+3229 
-3237 NNIVSLNNSVTN
+3237 
-3249 INATLAQKADAT
+3249 
-3261 ALNSLSNRVTNAE
+3261 
-3274 GNITSQGNSITS
+3274 
-3286 LTNSLAVS
+3286 
-3294 GKGGTNLLIK
+3294 
-3304 SNVVGLYDGVSYPH
+3304 
-3318 HTYKLG
+3318 
-3324 EDWEI
+3324 
-3329 GAKYT
+3329 
-3334 LIWCAEHKRGTG
+3334 
-3346 DNNSY
+3346 
-3351 LAVYAGGG
+3351 
-3359 SQTLQSIVNTDGKV
+3359 
-3373 ISKVTFVKNSAV
+3373 
-3385 ASGPIIHFYMINRP
+3385 
-3399 TADKGTIGTVY
+3399 
-3410 WAVLVKGDV
+3410 
-3419 LTTDA
+3419 
-3424 WIPSPYDYIPDSN
+3424 
-3437 ANAAAITNLTNTVTQ
+3437 
-3452 QGNTL
+3452 
-3457 TSHTNSITSL
+3457 
-3467 NNSITSINGILNTKA
+3467 
-3482 NTSAVSDLDSR
+3482 
-3493 VTDAEG
+3493 
-3499 KITANT
+3499 
-3505 SSITSLTANLK
+3505 
-3516 STSNGITMSASIDVD
+3516 
-3531 PDSEWIYW
+3531 
-3539 TKNGEV
+3539 
-3545 ARADDTTAL
+3545 
-3554 GGKVYRFGN
+3554 
-3563 NAGNDHVNA
+3563 
-3572 RSKAKLPFDQ
+3572 
-3582 NKTYRIRARYRR
+3582 
-3594 VSGTGTIYCAVF
+3594 
-3606 GIAKDGVSHVNSSN
+3606 
-3620 TVTTDAGSSNYF
+3620 
-3632 VSNQAPAL
+3632 
-3640 NVWQEVTA
+3640 
-3648 YVKGRAAGAATGGW
+3648 
-3662 TLDNPRQLPNATAFI
+3662 
-3677 SVQFLANYSNAAG
+3677 
-3690 ITELDYLIIEDAD
+3690 
-3703 AIAANDATAKALS
+3703 
-3716 SLDTRVTTAEGK
+3716 
-3728 ITSQGNS
+3728 
-3735 ITQLNNS
+3735 
-3742 ITTINGTLA
+3742 
-3751 TKADSSA
+3751 
-3758 LTNLANR
+3758 
-3765 VTTTEGAITSQGSSI
+3765 
-3780 TSLNASVNGLLKDVA
+3780 
-3795 VSDTRSTNQPPS
+3795 
-3807 WYWSNY
+3807 
-3813 PLRIVREFK
+3813 
-3822 QASVLGLTGMGTY
+3822 
-3835 VSLETYVY
+3835 
-3843 WTDASGGPIIQIAR
+3843 
-3857 GTDSKLTAERRSTST
+3857 
-3872 STWGSWTQDIKTL
+3872 
-3885 TDGLANKAEASALSS
+3885 
-3900 LDAKVSTIDG
+3900 
-3910 KVSTQATSITN
+3910 
-3921 LQTTVGGHTASIQ
+3921 
-3934 SQQQSI
+3934 
-3940 DGLKSRATLK
+3940 
-3950 LQSGNLIGGVGIEND
+3950 
-3965 SKTVDFIIQA
+3965 
-3975 NKFAIAPPS
+3975 
-3984 DAAAGSVA
+3984 
-3992 PKYAFVY
+3992 
-3999 QPTATTLP
+3999 
-4007 NGTVVPAGLYLDNA
+4007 
-4021 SIGYI
+4021 
-4026 NAEKI
+4026 
-4031 NASSLSALSA
+4031 
-4041 NLGTLTTLK
+4041 
-4050 DPTKPNG
+4050 
-4057 ARMVMTGSLTTV
+4057 
-4069 YDDNNVARIRLGI
+4069 
-4082 W
+4082 

>member
-1 MNAKIK
+1 MEAVTNLQTINQAIK
-7 KFGFPLPIAGASG
+7 DVHKAPKVIAGAGGGGGGKG
-20 GSKSPSV
+20 GSESDDDLESKSFLS
-27 PREDPDNLQSSAYVN
+27 L
-42 IIDLIGEGQIGGLVD
+42 IDLLGEGQIGGLVD
-57 NVDGDSLTEKEKSI
+57 DSPKSI
-71 FFDGTRLRHT
+71 FLNDTPLVNAAGEYNFQNVTWAMLKGT
-81 NGELNFAN
+81 
-89 VSWAERVGLQRQ
+89 Q
-101 DYIEGFGEGVETPFY
+101 DQPSLGEGFDTVESSTS
-116 KNVQLK
+116 VGQLITRD
-122 SGIPSAF
+122 SPATFSI
-129 TVSNPNADRVR
+129 TDPNADRARV
-140 IILAVNSLLSTDRS
+140 IISTPSLISTTSR
-154 SGDTYGTSVEF
+154 GDIVGSSVEYKF
-165 QIKLSVN
+165 SISLN
-172 NGPYEILANK
+172 NSHFVEIGK
-182 KITGKTTSR
+182 GKITGKTRSR
-191 YQRSFSF
+191 YQRQYEYA
-198 DLPKKKADGTP
+198 LPKQTEDGTRVTMWTIKIERVSP
-209 ITAWSFQITR
+209 E
-219 TTPDSN
+219 SN
-225 SSYLQNTTF
+225 ESSTSNDIYLD
-234 FESYSEVEL
+234 SYSVIIGSRL
-243 TKFSYPNVALVATRF
+243 SYPNSAVFGLSI
-258 SSETFS
+258 SSEQFQ
-264 SIPKREYLVDGLLIK
+264 SIPTRSYLVDGLLIR
-279 VPSNRNKDGS
+279 VPSNYDYKTRKYEGTWN
-289 YTGPWDGTFKLESSS
+289 GTFKLAPSD
-304 NPAWILYDLLLSKR
+304 NPAWILYDVITNER
-318 YGLGEYITPEMI
+318 YGLGQFVDPAYANPA
-330 DESRLYVI
+330 RLYVI
-338 GQYCDQL
+338 GQYCDEM
-345 VDDGFGNKEPRYTIN
+345 VDDGFGGKEPRFTLN
-360 CVINTRV
+360 TVINSISD
-367 EAYDLIVDICSAF
+367 AYQLISDITSVF

-385 WAGHMVGF
+385 WSGSQFGYMCDMP
-393 TIDAPGTPQMLFNNT
+393 TQPTMLYNA
-408 NIVGDFSYQGT
+408 
-419 SNKDR
+419 SNVVNGEFVYSGASRKDM
-424 HSVAVVTWNDPNDDY
+424 HSVALITWNDPERNY
-439 KQVPEVVE
+439 QRAVEYVE
-447 DPELIERYGIR
+447 DPELIQRYGVR
-458 KTEVMAFGC
+458 KAEITSFGC

-473 ARYGRWLLYS
+473 HRIGKWLLYT
-483 EHQQSETITFNVGID
+483 ERNQSRTISFKVGVD
-498 AALLLPGD
+498 SSFVLPGD
-506 LIYVQDRDRA
+506 VVQIADPNRS
-516 GKRFGG
+516 GKRMGG
-522 RLLDCTAKQAV
+522 RLIGATATSATLDSEIILNENSSIMLRLASG
-533 LDDLVDFG
+533 DFVERNIKTIG
-541 EFTDL
+541 TDL
-546 TLVIRLEDGSLAE
+546 ATGNSVINWDTALSTLPTDNAVWIVKSPELEPQL
-559 RVIASHTK
+559 
-567 KTVTVSGHTKEVT
+567 
-580 VVEWAE
+580 
-586 ALTVMPVKYALWIIK
+586 
-601 AAELQPVI
+601 
-609 ARVVNVAQGEEKG
+609 ARVVAIGDSEDAPG
-622 TYNITAVPHNPNKY
+622 TYTITTIAHNPSKFDFIESNIQLDSPNVTIISPSLIEATKNVEIIEEARIEQGITVRNMSINWEQVPNAVSYEVKY
-636 QSIEND
+636 KKTEGNWFTLPITKG
-642 LMLDVPPTSILNSRN
+642 L
-657 QEPPASVEI
+657 SVEI
-666 KSEIITTQNVAKTR
+666 ENVYEGEYVAQVVAISSTGSRSPATYSIPTKVNGQASVLPKLGLFKATPAMFAIDLAWEYAPGTKGVDHVEIQMSLDNSLEANFALLGTYPDPMKAHQVTGLNLSDTRWFRARLVDKFGISGEWSDVVSAAPDIDPDKVLEVISGHIDESVLDTALQEKIDTSEQTANAAKDAASAAQGAASAAQNVANAAKDAAATAKNTANLAQNVAK
-680 LVISWKEAKNA
+680 EA
-691 ARYEVE
+691 
-697 WKRNDGNWVK
+697 
-707 LPQTT
+707 Q
-712 SLSIEVEDVYAG
+712 S
-724 AYTARVVAYNL
+724 
-735 FGARSYPKYSTST
+735 
-748 DVKGKVGKPTNVL
+748 
-761 SLTTT
+761 
-766 PLLFGM
+766 
-772 KLDWVYPAGNS
+772 
-783 DLSHVVIEVSDRAD
+783 
-797 GSNPRLLGNVSYPTN
+797 
-812 TLTIQGLQGGLD
+812 
-824 QWYRT
+824 
-829 KTVDKSGNESDWS
+829 
-842 NFVKGTTGNDPDQ
+842 
-855 VLDLISGQIG
+855 
-865 ESDLATELQG
+865 
-875 KIENSVTVSE
+875 
-885 AAKIVAD
+885 
-892 NAQTAATNAQTAAT
+892 TAATAQNQANA
-906 DAKTAASEAQK
+906 AKT
-917 AASSAQTQAS
+917 
-927 SAQQIASEASA
+927 
-938 TAANAKNAADQ
+938 AADQ
-949 AVTAATSA
+949 AVAASNQAKDTADKATSA
-957 SNVATTAKNA
+957 ATTAQ
-967 ADTAKAMADSAST
+967 TMANSAST
-980 AAAKANTTATNA
+980 AAAKANTAATNA
-992 QTTADNAAAAAS
+992 QTTANNAASAAS
-1004 KVASDLTSSTNQ
+1004 KVASDLTTSTNQ

-1024 ANARTTAISK
+1024 ADARTVAISNLK
-1034 LNDGLT
+1034 DGLT
-1040 TETSQRKSEDAALL
+1040 TETTQRKSEDAALL
-1054 SNIETYKSST
+1054 SNIETFKSST
-1064 NGTLSSLQTQIN
+1064 KGSLSSLQEQIT
-1076 TNATNTSANTS
+1076 TNATNTDANAQ

-1102 TADAINAAA
+1102 TAEA
-1111 AAQQTANTAVINSA
+1111 INSA
-1125 ATASALTS
+1125 ATAQQTASTAVDKANAAANSVTA
-1133 LKSELSTGKGIN
+1133 LKSELSSGKGIN
-1145 NIIAPFSDP
+1145 NIVAPFSDP
-1154 QELSPYVIG
+1154 QELPALGG
-1163 ASRTVALI
+1163 AGRTVALVD
-1171 NSPMRING
+1171 SALRRNG
-1179 KAYDVTFNA
+1179 KAYK
-1188 VAGSI
+1188 
-1193 YFGSSSVST
+1193 VSF
-1202 VNTAA
+1202 TAA
-1207 AGVVSGG
+1207 AH
-1214 KRYMLSAYLKNIDP
+1214 Y
-1228 TKQAE
+1228 
-1233 VYFTLHWFRRTS
+1233 VYFGTAQAALAPSQMAMQVEAGRAYTFSAWLKALSTAVPSFRFNIMWFIRDPSTGNITTNAGIIFPQGQTDSYVAPNANGQRYSFKPVNSPANTI
-1245 EGAYSATQT
+1245 GATVYVVGNPSGPSAG
-1254 VLVNQATNNT
+1254 
-1264 RVTPS
+1264 
-1269 NEGGTVS
+1269 E
-1276 CKAVTAPVDA
+1276 
-1286 VAFAIICAGNSVYNV
+1286 Y
-1301 AGSRIL
+1301 L

-1315 VVGVDVPAS
+1315 SVGSEKPAS
-1324 TWTAGPT
+1324 TWTAGPA
-1331 DLSAIKSALDANA
+1331 DLNAIKNALDTNA
-1344 SAINNLKTR
+1344 VAINNLTTR
-1353 VTNAE
+1353 VSNDE
-1358 GVITSQGDSITQL
+1358 GKITSQGNSITQL
-1371 NNSVTSING
+1371 NNSINTING
-1380 ELTKKADATAL
+1380 TLSNKADATAL
-1391 NSLSN
+1391 NALTTRVSN
-1396 RVTTAEGQISSQ
+1396 AEGQISSQ
-1408 GSAIVSLKN
+1408 GSSIVSLQN
-1417 DLVAANNAIST
+1417 DLASTNKAVST

-1438 DSKVT
+1438 DSKV
-1443 SIDGKVASN
+1443 
-1452 ASAITSLKSE
+1452 SE
-1462 LSTGKGANLL
+1462 
-1472 IAPYSDPQVVP
+1472 
-1483 YTLSNTGVEVSL
+1483 
-1495 VDSVLRT
+1495 
-1502 GKAYNFKNVTSNVG
+1502 
-1516 NYVYIGQ
+1516 
-1523 YSNGKQAPVAVR
+1523 
-1535 GGSKLLFSF
+1535 
-1544 YAKSDVAGFIGRFAL
+1544 
-1559 RVFNQSGANVQV
+1559 
-1571 VTLLWTSTQAQNVS
+1571 
-1585 FTTDLVKYTLYLSSP
+1585 
-1600 IHADGVTASILL
+1600 
-1612 YTGGASS
+1612 
-1619 TSLTPAGAILTMDKL
+1619 
-1634 MIEEYVGDNKEA
+1634 
-1646 SPWVVGSADLNGI
+1646 
-1659 YNSLDASASA
+1659 
-1669 INNLTTRMA
+1669 
-1678 NAEGSITSQSN
+1678 
-1689 SITSLRNDLATTNN
+1689 
-1703 VVSKKADA
+1703 
-1711 SALTSLDTKVTSI
+1711 I
-1724 DGRVTNNTSAVTAL
+1724 DGRVTSTANAVTSL
-1738 QGRVT
+1738 QGSVSSI
-1743 TVENGLST
+1743 EKGLST

-1768 SATSGA
+1768 SAASGA

-1855 TSVNAVIV
+1855 TSVNAIIV

-1949 ATDSITSLNSRMSAA
+1949 ATDSITSLNSRMSTA
-1964 EGNINSANTAVGGL
+1964 EGNINSTNTAVGGL
-1978 STRMTSAE
+1978 STRMATAE
-1986 GKITNQGDSIAA
+1986 GKITNQSDSIAS

-2003 SSISG
+2003 TSING

-2057 NVLARLLSLGKPLRD
+2057 NVLARLLSLGKPLRE
-2072 DPTFKSTTGG
+2072 DPTFKTTSSGG
-2082 LAAYALQSG
+2082 LSAYNFPAGTSWIK
-2091 SSFTRQAKSTDNP
+2091 QAKSTDNP
-2104 MDSAYEMLLRAT
+2104 TGSTHEMLIKAT
-2116 TTLGSGWY
+2116 QALGGGWY
-2124 PNNPTVNGGP
+2124 PTAPTLVLTA
-2134 NKAFLVKQ
+2134 NKTFLIKQ
-2142 VIKMPSGQ
+2142 IIKMPVGT
-2150 KLAAFNNPL
+2150 KLQAIGNAT
-2159 GAGGYVRILGN
+2159 GTGGYIRILGN
-2170 AEGTGKFETYYSV
+2170 DLGTGKFETYYSV
-2183 IQCGP
+2183 VQGGA
-2188 DANTAIQGHFRVINS
+2188 DLSGSTIQGHFRVIAGT
-2203 SNPPVPSA
+2203 NPPVPTVD
-2211 SNPVDVILASYEVF
+2211 NPVFVILASYEVF

-2232 TIPKAYSNAIAA
+2232 TIPKAYSDAIAA

-2318 SSFDG
+2318 SSFEG
-2323 LPNQGVNLLGPEI
+2323 IPNQGVNLLGPEI
-2336 SNPVEKPTNWT
+2336 SNPIEKPNWI
-2347 SGLPFEI
+2347 SGLPFEV

-2368 TMPASSGN
+2368 TMPANTTS

-2388 RQWLTEGKYIFSFV
+2388 RQWLTEGTYIFSFV

-2544 LQNLDTKITNV
+2544 LQNLDTKVTNV

-2641 RLRVRYRRR
+2641 RLRARYRRR
-2650 AGNGTIYVGVSQ
+2650 AGTGTIYLGVSQ

-2760 VANDANASAI
+2760 VGNDANASAI

-2887 TFTGKMFRLSLTG
+2887 TFTNKMFRLSLTG

-2936 IRVRMGIRN
+2936 IRVRMGVRN

-2972 GYTTPPDSWSEGWS
+2972 GYTTPPDSWADGWS

-3209 TDLQATSSALST
+3209 TDLQATSSAVTDLT
-3221 LDSKVTNI
+3221 SKVTNI
-3229 DGRVTSAS
+3229 DGRLTSAS
-3237 NNIVSLNNSVTN
+3237 NNIVTLNNSVTN

-3261 ALNSLSNRVTNAE
+3261 ALNSLSNRVTTAK

-3294 GKGGTNLLIK
+3294 GKAGTNLLIK
-3304 SNVVGLYDGVSYPH
+3304 SNVVGTYDGVSYPH

-3324 EDWEI
+3324 EDWEV
-3329 GAKYT
+3329 GATYT

-3346 DNNSY
+3346 DTNSS

-3359 SQTLQSIVNTDGKV
+3359 SQHLQAVVNTNGKV
-3373 ISKVTFVKNSAV
+3373 VSKVTFVKNSAV
-3385 ASGPIIHFYMINRP
+3385 ASGPIIHFYMLNRP
-3399 TADKGTIGTVY
+3399 TADKGSVGTVY

-3437 ANAAAITNLTNTVTQ
+3437 ANAAAIANLTNTVSQQGNTITSNSSSITSLTNQIGNTKSYSLVTFRNGSAVGMPKAAGVYTGNNTRLYGFGRGLNLIVFKNGDVESCTQYDTYGDIVSACNAIYAAIKALASGTYFAIVGTDNIGSVGNSNPNTDLRALLLASGAGDTYFRSWNWNALPIFVGRKDLDAGNGILGMFDSTVPNQWIEYPLSFVNGVPVGLGDSRTLTTQLDANASAISSLSNTVTQ
-3452 QGNTL
+3452 QGKDIA
-3457 TSHTNSITSL
+3457 SHSSSITSL
-3467 NNSITSINGILNTKA
+3467 NNSITN
-3482 NTSAVSDLDSR
+3482 
-3493 VTDAEG
+3493 
-3499 KITANT
+3499 
-3505 SSITSLTANLK
+3505 
-3516 STSNGITMSASIDVD
+3516 
-3531 PDSEWIYW
+3531 
-3539 TKNGEV
+3539 
-3545 ARADDTTAL
+3545 
-3554 GGKVYRFGN
+3554 
-3563 NAGNDHVNA
+3563 
-3572 RSKAKLPFDQ
+3572 
-3582 NKTYRIRARYRR
+3582 
-3594 VSGTGTIYCAVF
+3594 
-3606 GIAKDGVSHVNSSN
+3606 
-3620 TVTTDAGSSNYF
+3620 
-3632 VSNQAPAL
+3632 
-3640 NVWQEVTA
+3640 
-3648 YVKGRAAGAATGGW
+3648 
-3662 TLDNPRQLPNATAFI
+3662 
-3677 SVQFLANYSNAAG
+3677 
-3690 ITELDYLIIEDAD
+3690 
-3703 AIAANDATAKALS
+3703 
-3716 SLDTRVTTAEGK
+3716 
-3728 ITSQGNS
+3728 
-3735 ITQLNNS
+3735 
-3742 ITTINGTLA
+3742 INGTLA

-3885 TDGLANKAEASALSS
+3885 SDGLANKAEASAVNT

-3910 KVSTQATSITN
+3910 KVSTQASNIVS
-3921 LQTTVGGHTASIQ
+3921 LQTAVGGNTSAISEQ
-3934 SQQQSI
+3934 SKSI
-3940 DGLKSRATLK
+3940 DGIRNIKTITIDNNGVM
-3950 LQSGNLIGGVGIEND
+3950 SGYGLISDLVNGKVTSTFGVNADNFYIG
-3965 SKTVDFIIQA
+3965 
-3975 NKFAIAPPS
+3975 PPS
-3984 DAAAGSVA
+3984 GGKSHSWSQ
-3992 PKYAFVY
+3992 
-3999 QPTATTLP
+3999 QPTQPL
-4007 NGTVVPAGLYLDNA
+4007 
-4021 SIGYI
+4021 
-4026 NAEKI
+4026 
-4031 NASSLSALSA
+4031 
-4041 NLGTLTTLK
+4041 
-4050 DPTKPNG
+4050 
-4057 ARMVMTGSLTTV
+4057 MV
-4069 YDDNNVARIRLGI
+4069 
-4082 W
+4082 

>member
-1 MNAKIK
+1 MAIVKGAKKGKGEARKPVVAPDSAQSKTYIK
-7 KFGFPLPIAGASG
+7 ILYGL
-20 GSKSPSV
+20 
-27 PREDPDNLQSSAYVN
+27 
-42 IIDLIGEGQIGGLVD
+42 GEGEIEGLA
-57 NVDGDSLTEKEKSI
+57 NGNQSI
-71 FFDGTRLRHT
+71 FLEGTPLQDANGNLNYSNVKLDFRKGT
-81 NGELNFAN
+81 ND
-89 VSWAERVGLQRQ
+89 Q
-101 DYIEGFGEGVETPFY
+101 DYIEGFPSVESETA
-116 KNVQLK
+116 VDVELK
-122 SGIPSAF
+122 SGAPWVRAF
-129 TVSNPNADRVR
+129 NNIDLDAVR
-140 IILAVNSLLSTDRS
+140 IRLKWGPLRQQDSSTGDV
-154 SGDTYGTSVEF
+154 SGITIEYAIDIQTDGGAWTEVLKTKISDKTSA
-165 QIKLSVN
+165 N
-172 NGPYEILANK
+172 YERAHRI
-182 KITGKTTSR
+182 
-191 YQRSFSF
+191 
-198 DLPKKKADGTP
+198 DLPKADSGWLIRVRRITP
-209 ITAWSFQITR
+209 
-219 TTPDSN
+219 N
-225 SSYLQNTTF
+225 ST
-234 FESYSEVEL
+234 SEFVSDKMYVEAFTEVVDAKL
-243 TKFSYPNVALVATRF
+243 RYPNTALLGLQYDA
-258 SSETFS
+258 ETFGNVA
-264 SIPKREYLVDGLLIK
+264 KLAVDLKGRLLLV
-279 VPSNRNKDGS
+279 PTNYNPQTRQ
-289 YTGPWDGTFKLESSS
+289 YTGIWDGTFKRAYTN
-304 NPAWILYDLLLSKR
+304 NPAWIYYDLCTNDR
-318 YGLGEYITPEMI
+318 YGLGNRLTPFMI
-330 DESRLYVI
+330 DKWSLYRLA
-338 GQYCDQL
+338 QYCDQS
-345 VDDGFGNKEPRYTIN
+345 VSDGLGGQEPRFTCNVYIQN
-360 CVINTRV
+360 A
-367 EAYDLIVDICSAF
+367 EDAF
-380 NGMAY
+380 SILMKL
-385 WAGHMVGF
+385 AGVF
-393 TIDAPGTPQMLFNNT
+393 RAIAFWD
-408 NIVGDFSYQGT
+408 GT
-419 SNKDR
+419 SIICDADIPQDTYFTYTRANVVGGVFEYSGTRARDR
-424 HSVAVVTWNDPNDDY
+424 HNVVKVAWDNPANHY
-439 KQVPEVVE
+439 
-447 DPELIERYGIR
+447 
-458 KTEVMAFGC
+458 KTEYEFVRDENAIAESGQVRILELDAWGC

-473 ARYGRWLLYS
+473 QRAGHWALKS
-483 EHQQSETITFNVGID
+483 EQKETRTVSFKVGLDGHIP
-498 AALLLPGD
+498 LPGRVIEIADELFAGRANGGRVSKISAD
-506 LIYVQDRDRA
+506 LKSITIDRD
-516 GKRFGG
+516 
-522 RLLDCTAKQAV
+522 D
-533 LDDLVDFG
+533 
-541 EFTDL
+541 
-546 TLVIRLEDGSLAE
+546 
-559 RVIASHTK
+559 VIA
-567 KTVTVSGHTKEVT
+567 
-580 VVEWAE
+580 
-586 ALTVMPVKYALWIIK
+586 K
-601 AAELQPVI
+601 A
-609 ARVVNVAQGEEKG
+609 G
-622 TYNITAVPHNPNKY
+622 
-636 QSIEND
+636 D
-642 LMLDVPPTSILNSRN
+642 
-657 QEPPASVEI
+657 
-666 KSEIITTQNVAKTR
+666 R
-680 LVISWKEAKNA
+680 LVINGENGKAQTRIVQSISGRVITVTLPFDENSIAVQNVWVLDAQDLATMKFRVISISQEEKHQFSITALQYNPQKFDEIDNGAFFEDAPISIINPSIQEPVKDVLITTESRVDQGINITTMIVSWMQAKGA
-691 ARYEVE
+691 VKYLVE
-697 WKRNDGNWVK
+697 WRKDDGSWIR
-707 LPQTT
+707 LPQTGNN
-712 SLSIEVEDVYAG
+712 SVEVPGVYSG
-724 AYTARVVAYNL
+724 QYQARVTAISAFEIASLPV
-735 FGARSYPKYSTST
+735 TS
-748 DVKGKVGKPTNVL
+748 
-761 SLTTT
+761 SLTEITGKQGLPPKIAFIRAT
-766 PLLFGM
+766 GILFGM
-772 KLDWVYPAGNS
+772 KLDWGFPPTGAKDTAYTE
-783 DLSHVVIEVSDRAD
+783 IEVSPD
-797 GSNPRLLGNVSYPTN
+797 GINNIAQLGLFAYPT
-812 TLTIQGLQGGLD
+812 TTTTIQGLQPNLR
-824 QWYRT
+824 QFYRGRLI
-829 KTVDKSGNESDWS
+829 DRIGNVGPWS
-842 NFVKGTTGNDPDQ
+842 EWVNGTTTADPEA
-855 VLDLISGQIG
+855 VLDLISGHIN
-865 ESDLATELQG
+865 ESDLAQELQG
-875 KIENSVTVSE
+875 KIENSVDVSE
-885 AAKIVAD
+885 AAQAAANNAQAVASS
-892 NAQTAATNAQTAAT
+892 AQTAANNAQAVASE
-906 DAKTAASEAQK
+906 AKTAASSAQS
-917 AASSAQTQAS
+917 AATTAQTQAS
-927 SAQQIASEASA
+927 SAQKIANDASVIA
-938 TAANAKNAADQ
+938 TNAKNTADQ
-949 AVTAATSA
+949 AAEDASSA
-957 SNVATTAKNA
+957 I
-967 ADTAKAMADSAST
+967 T
-980 AAAKANTTATNA
+980 AAAEAKTTATNANTTATNA
-992 QTTADNAAAAAS
+992 QTTANNASSAAS
-1004 KVASDLTSSTNQ
+1004 KVASDLTTSTNQ
-1016 LNQKIADE
+1016 LNKKIADE
-1024 ANARTTAISK
+1024 TDARTAAISK

-1054 SNIETYKSST
+1054 NNIETYKSST

-1087 KITSLDSRLT
+1087 KISSLDSRLT

-1111 AAQQTANTAVINSA
+1111 TAQQTANTAVTNA
-1125 ATASALTS
+1125 AAAASAVTS

-1154 QELSPYVIG
+1154 QELSPYIIG
-1163 ASRTVALI
+1163 ASRTVALVK
-1171 NSPMRING
+1171 SPMRIKGN
-1179 KAYDVTFNA
+1179 AYDVTFNA

-1193 YFGSSSVST
+1193 YFGSSSLAT

-1214 KRYMLSAYLKNIDP
+1214 KRYMLSAYLKNLDA
-1228 TKQAE
+1228 TKQAD
-1233 VYFTLHWFRRTS
+1233 VYFTLHWFKRAANGTFTAS
-1245 EGAYSATQT
+1245 QS
-1254 VLVNQATNNT
+1254 VLLNQATNNT

-1269 NEGGTVS
+1269 NDGGTIS
-1276 CKAVTAPVDA
+1276 CKAVAAPPDA
-1286 VAFAIICAGNSVYNV
+1286 VAFAVICSGNGVYNV

-1344 SAINNLKTR
+1344 SAISKIDTR

-1358 GVITSQGDSITQL
+1358 GTITSQGNSITQL

-1391 NSLSN
+1391 NALTN
-1396 RVTTAEGQISSQ
+1396 RVSTAEGTITSQ
-1408 GSAIVSLKN
+1408 GNSITQLNNSVTSINGELTKKADATALNALTNRVSTAEGTITSQGNSITSLRN
-1417 DLVAANNAIST
+1417 DLNATNDKVSS

-1443 SIDGKVASN
+1443 SIDG
-1452 ASAITSLKSE
+1452 
-1462 LSTGKGANLL
+1462 
-1472 IAPYSDPQVVP
+1472 
-1483 YTLSNTGVEVSL
+1483 
-1495 VDSVLRT
+1495 R
-1502 GKAYNFKNVTSNVG
+1502 VTS
-1516 NYVYIGQ
+1516 
-1523 YSNGKQAPVAVR
+1523 
-1535 GGSKLLFSF
+1535 
-1544 YAKSDVAGFIGRFAL
+1544 
-1559 RVFNQSGANVQV
+1559 
-1571 VTLLWTSTQAQNVS
+1571 
-1585 FTTDLVKYTLYLSSP
+1585 
-1600 IHADGVTASILL
+1600 
-1612 YTGGASS
+1612 
-1619 TSLTPAGAILTMDKL
+1619 
-1634 MIEEYVGDNKEA
+1634 
-1646 SPWVVGSADLNGI
+1646 
-1659 YNSLDASASA
+1659 
-1669 INNLTTRMA
+1669 
-1678 NAEGSITSQSN
+1678 
-1689 SITSLRNDLATTNN
+1689 
-1703 VVSKKADA
+1703 
-1711 SALTSLDTKVTSI
+1711 
-1724 DGRVTNNTSAVTAL
+1724 NTSAVTSL
-1738 QGRVT
+1738 QGRVS
-1743 TVENGLST
+1743 TVEGGLSS

-1768 SATSGA
+1768 SAASGA

-1784 GGVNVV
+1784 GGVNAV

-1797 TSTAATNREYL
+1797 TSTAATNKEYL

-1817 AFYDENLE
+1817 TFYDENLE

-1855 TSVNAVIV
+1855 TSVNAIIV

-1949 ATDSITSLNSRMSAA
+1949 ATDSITSLNSRMSTA
-1964 EGNINSANTAVGGL
+1964 EGNINSTNTAVGGL
-1978 STRMTSAE
+1978 STRMATAE
-1986 GKITNQGDSIAA
+1986 GKITNQSDSIAS

-2003 SSISG
+2003 TSING

-2072 DPTFKSTTGG
+2072 DPTFKTTSAGG
-2082 LAAYALQSG
+2082 LSAYNFPAGTSWIK
-2091 SSFTRQAKSTDNP
+2091 QAKSTDNP
-2104 MDSAYEMLLRAT
+2104 TGSTNEMLIKAT
-2116 TTLGSGWY
+2116 QALGGGWY
-2124 PNNPTVNGGP
+2124 PTSPTLVLTA
-2134 NKAFLVKQ
+2134 NKTFLIKQ
-2142 VIKMPSGQ
+2142 IIKMPVGT
-2150 KLAAFNNPL
+2150 KLQAIGNAT
-2159 GAGGYVRILGN
+2159 GTGGYIRILGN
-2170 AEGTGKFETYYSV
+2170 DLGTGKFETYYSV
-2183 IQCGP
+2183 VQGGA
-2188 DANTAIQGHFRVINS
+2188 DLSGSTIQGHFRVIAGT
-2203 SNPPVPSA
+2203 NPPVPTVD
-2211 SNPVDVILASYEVF
+2211 NPVFVILASYEVF

-2232 TIPKAYSNAIAA
+2232 TIPKAYSDAIAA
-2244 NANAINTLSNTVSQ
+2244 NANAINTLSNTVTQ
-2258 QGNTITSHSNSITQL
+2258 QGNTIASHSNSITQL
-2273 NNSIS
+2273 NNSIT
-2278 SINGALSSKADAS
+2278 SINGALSNKADAS

-2388 RQWLTEGKYIFSFV
+2388 RQWLTEGTYIFSFV
-2402 AKTVGGTPPHA
+2402 AKTVGGTTPHA

-2507 FNTATS
+2507 FNTATN
-2513 QNAATAGRV
+2513 QNNATAGRV

-2544 LQNLDTKITNV
+2544 LQNLDTKVTNV

-2582 NAGNAQ
+2582 NAGNAK

-2641 RLRVRYRRR
+2641 RLRARYRRR
-2650 AGNGTIYVGVSQ
+2650 AGIGTIYLGVSQ

-2887 TFTGKMFRLSLTG
+2887 TFTNKMFRLSLTG

-2936 IRVRMGIRN
+2936 IRVRMGVRN
-2945 GTVVVILTSQ
+2945 GTVVIILTSQ

-2972 GYTTPPDSWSEGWS
+2972 GYTTPPDEWMNGWS

-3020 AISNLTNTVSQQGD
+3020 AISNLTNTVSQQGN
-3034 TITSHSNSITTLTNK
+3034 TITSQSNSITTLTNK

-3078 ATDAAPNPPSAKALR
+3078 ATDAAPNPPSPKALR

-3121 PNTSATASAVLG
+3121 PNTSVIASAVLG

-3147 VAIKSTD
+3147 VAVKSTD

-3171 VDIRPWLQVSIA
+3171 VEIRPWLQVSIA

-3237 NNIVSLNNSVTN
+3237 NNIVSLNNSITN

-3437 ANAAAITNLTNTVTQ
+3437 ANAAAIANLTNTVSQQGNTITSNSSSITSLTNQIGNTKSYSLVTFRNGSAVGMPKAAGVYTGNNTRLYGFGRGLNLIVFKNGDVESCTQYDTYGDIVSACNAIYAAIKALASGTYFAIVGTDNIGSVGNSNPNTDLRALLLACGAGDTYFRSWNWNALPIFVGRKDLDAGNGILGMFDSTVPNQWIEYPLSFVNGVPVGLGDSRTLTTQLDANASAISSLSNTVTQ
-3452 QGNTL
+3452 QGKDIA
-3457 TSHTNSITSL
+3457 SHSSSITSL
-3467 NNSITSINGILNTKA
+3467 NNSITN
-3482 NTSAVSDLDSR
+3482 
-3493 VTDAEG
+3493 
-3499 KITANT
+3499 
-3505 SSITSLTANLK
+3505 
-3516 STSNGITMSASIDVD
+3516 
-3531 PDSEWIYW
+3531 
-3539 TKNGEV
+3539 
-3545 ARADDTTAL
+3545 
-3554 GGKVYRFGN
+3554 
-3563 NAGNDHVNA
+3563 
-3572 RSKAKLPFDQ
+3572 
-3582 NKTYRIRARYRR
+3582 
-3594 VSGTGTIYCAVF
+3594 
-3606 GIAKDGVSHVNSSN
+3606 
-3620 TVTTDAGSSNYF
+3620 
-3632 VSNQAPAL
+3632 
-3640 NVWQEVTA
+3640 
-3648 YVKGRAAGAATGGW
+3648 
-3662 TLDNPRQLPNATAFI
+3662 
-3677 SVQFLANYSNAAG
+3677 
-3690 ITELDYLIIEDAD
+3690 
-3703 AIAANDATAKALS
+3703 
-3716 SLDTRVTTAEGK
+3716 
-3728 ITSQGNS
+3728 
-3735 ITQLNNS
+3735 
-3742 ITTINGTLA
+3742 INGTLA

-3857 GTDSKLTAERRSTST
+3857 GTDSKLTAERRSAST
-3872 STWGSWTQDIKTL
+3872 AAWSTWTQDIKAIS
-3885 TDGLANKAEASALSS
+3885 DGLANKAEASALSS
-3900 LDAKVSTIDG
+3900 LDSKVSVIDG
-3910 KVSTQATSITN
+3910 KVSTQASSITT
-3921 LQTTVGGHTASIQ
+3921 LQTTVGGNTASIQ

-3940 DGLKSRATLK
+3940 DGLKARATLK
-3950 LQSGNLIGGVGIEND
+3950 LQSGNLVGGVGIEND

-3975 NKFAIAPPS
+3975 NKFAIGAPS
-3984 DAAAGSVA
+3984 TVSGSVT

-3999 QPTATTLP
+3999 QSTATTLP
-4007 NGTVVPAGLYLDNA
+4007 NGTVIPAGLYLDSA
-4021 SIGYI
+4021 SISYI
-4026 NAEKI
+4026 NANKI
-4031 NASSLSALSA
+4031 YADSLSAISA
-4041 NLGTLTTLK
+4041 NLGTFTSLA
-4050 DPTKPNG
+4050 DQSKPNG
-4057 ARMVMTGSLTTV
+4057 ARTVISGERIEV
-4069 YDDNNVARIRLGI
+4069 YDENNVMRVRIGR